1 MKNNLSISLVLSGIL
16 CSCLDAQVMDI
27 GTNFY
32 RDYLDLAQNKGIF
45 KATDAPLEF
54 TQRNGTKFTFD
65 KIPNNNARN
74 NKGNFTALGRNFVV
88 TATHVENGTN
98 AVDYNE
104 KRGVFG
110 NTKYEYLTRYSST
123 STSKVYNTET
133 TYLRT
138 TKFIVEGSV
147 DPIDIPDLEI
157 SPASYND
164 QDIAEIEVRKIENYF
179 KAIKNSGGANG
190 NDIFAYQAGIGLLSL
205 EKPRI
210 DPITGNPTGGYD
222 TIVDKDGT
230 NNQTLGASL
239 NNINII
245 NSVAY
250 KKKISLLG
258 DGNEVNGIYVLPF
271 TNDNFRNKL
280 YIGDSGSGFFVYDT
294 LKNKWV
300 LVGVTSVAN
309 GTQNYASIVTARDF
323 NDYKKEYEN
332 LVSGVNVLGSALVQ
346 NKDNI
351 FSSANGSNI
360 MLNSNLDLGHGG
372 IVVNSGDF
380 TLNSTNGSKIA
391 KFAGF
396 DIAGGASLN
405 LNVVSDTSVHKL
417 GKGSLIVS
425 SSGNKPLRLGEGVVE
440 LRALNAFDKI
450 YLTSGRG
457 LLRLG
462 VNESLNDKIF
472 FGNGGG
478 ALDLNGFDQT
488 FNNISAN
495 SSDAKITNKNPQR
508 ATLAINGESG
518 KDTIFHAN
526 IDKNIELKHSGQGKE
541 LVFDGGFDI
550 DGALS
555 LENAKVT
562 LQGHPKTHAIGDAS
576 VLTPLAKSK
585 IAAAGLSEP
594 VYMDL
599 TRPSTLSQPDWDE
612 RKFSAKDGIKLKS
625 SELTIGKDAKL
636 NGDITAKNSVINLSG
651 ELTHYIDKFDGSNT
665 YDDGLKYR
673 QDVQSG
679 NLLVKDVKFDNKI
692 VMDSDSLLRVGGG
705 ATKLKELVINGKDT
719 PLAKDVLLGDG
730 KFEIENLEV
739 SGAQKLGFEPD
750 SVVKK
755 SLKIKSF
762 GSENEPVLDFKKV
775 LTLGAGM
782 KFDVDFTAALKGG
795 MALDKTYTL
804 VSAQSIINEGAIFN
818 NEQKLGDLFMT
829 YTISD
834 GKIVMK
840 LSDKKGENPA
850 VSSNVVQERVSKFSQ
865 RENKILSMLKG
876 TPEFVQA
883 ISSGDD
889 EALRK
894 LAQKADKDM
903 REISTSSLK
912 MSIKALQNSNE
923 LMNSR
928 LFQVT
933 QLRAKADISQFKLA
947 GLESDIMPSAK
958 MAYEA
963 AEASRERNNFWA
975 NVNGAYFK
983 DKKSDG
989 DLKFYGT
996 NIGYDRGYDEFILG
1010 VSAGVSKAKFS
1021 SNVLKDDAKIYS
1033 FGAYGLFER
1042 GAHEIQSNLNF
1053 AFINSK
1059 RSLDEAQKASA
1070 KGRGILSS
1078 NYYKYKI
1085 SLSKSGEYE
1094 QSIKPLLALELGA
1107 NGIDGFKNDRYDQK
1121 SINDFNVAVAAGVE
1135 YALNSDKN
1143 AFSVQFLVK
1152 QSVYNSEDKSYV
1164 SLNNSNEYVDY
1175 KLDNNKLSYKLTLNS
1190 DTKLSE
1196 NLVLSSQLSGM
1207 LDNDK
1212 NYGIS
1217 GGLKIEYKF

>member
-1 MKNNLSISLVLSGIL
+1 MKNNLSISLVLSSIL

-54 TQRNGTKFTFD
+54 TQRNGTKFTFN

-88 TATHVENGTN
+88 TANHTLLASAATNFNEN
-98 AVDYNE
+98 
-104 KRGVFG
+104 RGWFG
-110 NTKYEYLTRYSST
+110 NTLYEYATNST
-123 STSKVYNTET
+123 QKLYGADT

-138 TKFIVEGSV
+138 SKYIVEGQI
-147 DPIDIPDLEI
+147 DPLDVPNLEI
-157 SPASYND
+157 SSQD
-164 QDIAEIEVRKIENYF
+164 QAKDEANANKIEDRF
-179 KAIKNSGGANG
+179 RDIKNSGGASGEN
-190 NDIFAYQAGIGLLSL
+190 ILAYDAGTGSLAL
-205 EKPRI
+205 EKPKS
-210 DPITGNPTGGYD
+210 DSDGFAEVMSATEFENQN
-222 TIVDKDGT
+222 IV
-230 NNQTLGASL
+230 NNALGASV
-239 NNINII
+239 NEIG
-245 NSVAY
+245 VAY
-250 KKKISLLG
+250 SAVYKSHYSSVSKPGVYLFMTSNRG
-258 DGNEVNGIYVLPF
+258 
-271 TNDNFRNKL
+271 FRNRL
-280 YIGDSGSGFFVYDT
+280 LPGDSGSGFFVYDT
-294 LKNKWV
+294 VAQKWV
-300 LVGVTSVAN
+300 LVGVLTGVEDN
-309 GTQNYASIVTARDF
+309 KNYASIVTARDF

-360 MLNSNLDLGHGG
+360 TLNSNLDLGHGG
-372 IVVNSGDF
+372 IVVNSGDL

-405 LNVVSDTSVHKL
+405 LNVTSDTSVHKL

-450 YLTSGRG
+450 YITSGRG

-462 VNESLNDKIF
+462 VNENLNDKIF

-488 FNNISAN
+488 FDNISAN
-495 SSDAKITNKNPQR
+495 SSDAKITNENSQR

-518 KDTIFHAN
+518 KDTIFHAS
-526 IDKNIELKHSGQGKE
+526 IDKNIELKHSGQGNE

-562 LQGHPKTHAIGDAS
+562 LQGHPKTYAIGDAS

-585 IAAAGLSEP
+585 MAAAGLSEP
-594 VYMDL
+594 AYMDL

-673 QDVQSG
+673 QDIESK

-730 KFEIENLEV
+730 KFEVENLEV

-750 SVVKK
+750 SLIKK
-755 SLKIKSF
+755 SLKIKNF

-804 VSAQSIINEGAIFN
+804 VSAQNIINEGAIFN

-829 YTISD
+829 YAISD

-903 REISTSSLK
+903 KEISTSSLK
-912 MSIKALQNSNE
+912 VSMKALQNSNE

-958 MAYEA
+958 IAYEA

-1085 SLSKSGEYE
+1085 SLSKSDEFE

-1107 NGIDGFKNDRYDQK
+1107 NGIDGFKNDQYDQK

-1135 YALNSDKN
+1135 YALSSDKN

>member
-1 MKNNLSISLVLSGIL
+1 MKSNLKISLILSSIL

-27 GTNFY
+27 WTNFY

-45 KATDAPLEF
+45 KATDTPLEF
-54 TQRNGTKFTFD
+54 TQRNGTKFTFN

-74 NKGNFTALGRNFVV
+74 NKGNFTSLGRNFVV
-88 TATHVENGTN
+88 TANHTLLASAATNFNEN
-98 AVDYNE
+98 
-104 KRGVFG
+104 RGWFG
-110 NTKYEYLTRYSST
+110 NTLYEYATNST
-123 STSKVYNTET
+123 QKLYGADT

-138 TKFIVEGSV
+138 SKYIVEGQI
-147 DPIDIPDLEI
+147 DPLDVPNLEI
-157 SPASYND
+157 SSQD
-164 QDIAEIEVRKIENYF
+164 QTKDEANANKIEDRF
-179 KAIKNSGGANG
+179 RVIKNSGGASGEN
-190 NDIFAYQAGIGLLSL
+190 ILAYEAGTGSLAL
-205 EKPRI
+205 EKPKS
-210 DPITGNPTGGYD
+210 DSDGFAEVMSATEFEHQN
-222 TIVDKDGT
+222 IV
-230 NNQTLGASL
+230 NNALGASV
-239 NNINII
+239 NEIG
-245 NSVAY
+245 VAY
-250 KKKISLLG
+250 SAVYKSHYSSVSKPGVYLFMTSNRG
-258 DGNEVNGIYVLPF
+258 
-271 TNDNFRNKL
+271 FRNRL
-280 YIGDSGSGFFVYDT
+280 LPGDSGSGFFVYDT
-294 LKNKWV
+294 VAQKWV
-300 LVGVTSVAN
+300 LVGVLTGVEDN
-309 GTQNYASIVTARDF
+309 KNYTSIVTARDF

-351 FSSANGSNI
+351 FNSANGSDI
-360 MLNSNLDLGHGG
+360 TLNSNLDLGHGG
-372 IVVNSGDF
+372 IVVNSGDL

-405 LNVVSDTSVHKL
+405 LNVTSYTSVHKL

-450 YLTSGRG
+450 YITSGRG

-462 VNESLNDKIF
+462 VNENLNDKIF

-478 ALDLNGFDQT
+478 ALDINGFNQT

-495 SSDAKITNKNPQR
+495 SSDAKITNENSQR

-518 KDTIFHAN
+518 KDTIFHAS

-585 IAAAGLSEP
+585 MAAAGLSEP
-594 VYMDL
+594 AYMDL

-612 RKFSAKDGIKLKS
+612 RKFIAKDGIKLKS

-673 QDVQSG
+673 QDIESK

-730 KFEIENLEV
+730 KFEVENLEV

-762 GSENEPVLDFKKV
+762 GSENEPALDFKKV

-804 VSAQSIINEGAIFN
+804 VSAQNIINEGAIFN

-829 YTISD
+829 YAISD

-850 VSSNVVQERVSKFSQ
+850 VSPNIVQERVSKFSQ

-903 REISTSSLK
+903 KEISTSSLK
-912 MSIKALQNSNE
+912 VSMKALQNSNE

-958 MAYEA
+958 IAYEA

-983 DKKSDG
+983 DRQSDG

-1021 SNVLKDDAKIYS
+1021 SDILKDDAKIYS

-1059 RSLDEAQKASA
+1059 RSLDEAQKASV

-1085 SLSKSGEYE
+1085 SLSKSGEFE

>member
-1 MKNNLSISLVLSGIL
+1 MKNNLSISLVLSSIL

-88 TATHVENGTN
+88 TANHTLLASAATNFNEN
-98 AVDYNE
+98 
-104 KRGVFG
+104 RGWFG
-110 NTKYEYLTRYSST
+110 NTLYEYATNST
-123 STSKVYNTET
+123 QKLYGADT

-138 TKFIVEGSV
+138 SKYIVEGQI
-147 DPIDIPDLEI
+147 DPLDVPNLDI
-157 SPASYND
+157 SSQD
-164 QDIAEIEVRKIENYF
+164 QTKDEANAKKIEDRF
-179 KAIKNSGGANG
+179 RDIKNSGGASGEN
-190 NDIFAYQAGIGLLSL
+190 ILAYEAGTGSLAL
-205 EKPRI
+205 EKPKS
-210 DPITGNPTGGYD
+210 DSDGFAEVMSTTEFENQN
-222 TIVDKDGT
+222 IV
-230 NNQTLGASL
+230 NNALGASV
-239 NNINII
+239 NEIG
-245 NSVAY
+245 VAY
-250 KKKISLLG
+250 SAVYKSHYSSVSKPGVYLFMTSNRG
-258 DGNEVNGIYVLPF
+258 
-271 TNDNFRNKL
+271 FRNRL
-280 YIGDSGSGFFVYDT
+280 LPGDSGSGFFVYDT
-294 LKNKWV
+294 VAQKWV
-300 LVGVTSVAN
+300 LVGVLTGVEDN
-309 GTQNYASIVTARDF
+309 KNYASIVTARDF

-360 MLNSNLDLGHGG
+360 TLSTNLDLGHGG

-396 DIAGGASLN
+396 DIARGASLN

-462 VNESLNDKIF
+462 VNENLNDKIF

-495 SSDAKITNKNPQR
+495 SSDAKITNENSQR
-508 ATLAINGESG
+508 ATLKINGESG
-518 KDTIFHAN
+518 KDTIFHAS

-555 LENAKVT
+555 LENAKVM

-594 VYMDL
+594 AYMDL
-599 TRPSTLSQPDWDE
+599 ARPSTLSQPDWDE

-673 QDVQSG
+673 QDIESK

-730 KFEIENLEV
+730 KFEVENLEV

-750 SVVKK
+750 SLIKN

-762 GSENEPVLDFKKV
+762 GSENEPILDFKKV

-804 VSAQSIINEGAIFN
+804 VSAQNIINEGAIFN

-829 YTISD
+829 YAISD

-865 RENKILSMLKG
+865 RENKILSMLEG

-903 REISTSSLK
+903 KEISTSSLK
-912 MSIKALQNSNE
+912 VSMKALQNSNE

-928 LFQVT
+928 LFVIT
-933 QLRAKADISQFKLA
+933 RLRAKADISQFKLA
-947 GLESDIMPSAK
+947 GLENDIMPSAK

-983 DKKSDG
+983 DRQSDG
-989 DLKFYGT
+989 NLKFYGT

-1042 GAHEIQSNLNF
+1042 GSHEIQSNLNF

-1085 SLSKSGEYE
+1085 SLSKSGEFE
-1094 QSIKPLLALELGA
+1094 QSIKPLLALEFGA

-1121 SINDFNVAVAAGVE
+1121 SINDFDVAVAAGVE
-1135 YALNSDKN
+1135 YALNSEKN

-1152 QSVYNSEDKSYV
+1152 QSIYNSEDKSYV

-1196 NLVLSSQLSGM
+1196 NVVLSSQLSGM

>member
-1 MKNNLSISLVLSGIL
+1 MKNNLSISLVLSSIL

-27 GTNFY
+27 GINFY

-54 TQRNGTKFTFD
+54 TQRNGTKFTFN

-88 TATHVENGTN
+88 TANHTLLASAATNFNEN
-98 AVDYNE
+98 
-104 KRGVFG
+104 RGWFG
-110 NTKYEYLTRYSST
+110 NTLYEYATNSTQKLYSAD
-123 STSKVYNTET
+123 T

-138 TKFIVEGSV
+138 SKYIVEGQI
-147 DPIDIPDLEI
+147 DPLDVPNLEI
-157 SPASYND
+157 SSQD
-164 QDIAEIEVRKIENYF
+164 QAKDEANAKKIEDRF
-179 KAIKNSGGANG
+179 RDIKNSGGASGEN
-190 NDIFAYQAGIGLLSL
+190 ILAYEAGTGSLAL
-205 EKPRI
+205 EKPKS
-210 DPITGNPTGGYD
+210 DSDGFAEVMSATEFEHQN
-222 TIVDKDGT
+222 IV
-230 NNQTLGASL
+230 NNALGASV
-239 NNINII
+239 NEIG
-245 NSVAY
+245 VAY
-250 KKKISLLG
+250 SAVYKSHYSSVSKPGVYLFMTSNRG
-258 DGNEVNGIYVLPF
+258 
-271 TNDNFRNKL
+271 FRNRL
-280 YIGDSGSGFFVYDT
+280 LPGDSGSGFFVYDT
-294 LKNKWV
+294 VAQKWV
-300 LVGVTSVAN
+300 LVGVLTGVEDN
-309 GTQNYASIVTARDF
+309 KNYASIVTARDF

-360 MLNSNLDLGHGG
+360 TLNSNLDLGHGG

-462 VNESLNDKIF
+462 VNENLNDKIF

-495 SSDAKITNKNPQR
+495 SSDAKITNDNSQR
-508 ATLAINGESG
+508 ATLKINGESG
-518 KDTIFHAN
+518 KDTIFHAS

-585 IAAAGLSEP
+585 ITAAGLSEP
-594 VYMDL
+594 AHMDL

-673 QDVQSG
+673 QDIESK

-730 KFEIENLEV
+730 KFEVENLEA

-750 SVVKK
+750 SLIKK

-762 GSENEPVLDFKKV
+762 GSENKPILDFKKV

-829 YTISD
+829 YAISD

-850 VSSNVVQERVSKFSQ
+850 VSPNVVQERVSKFSQ

-912 MSIKALQNSNE
+912 VGMKALQNSNE

-963 AEASRERNNFWA
+963 AEAIRERNNFWA

-983 DKKSDG
+983 DRQSDG

-1059 RSLDEAQKASA
+1059 RSLDETQKASV

-1085 SLSKSGEYE
+1085 SLSKSGEFE
-1094 QSIKPLLALELGA
+1094 QSIKPLLALELGT

-1121 SINDFNVAVAAGVE
+1121 SINDFNVAVAAGLE

-1152 QSVYNSEDKSYV
+1152 QSVYDSEYKSYV
-1164 SLNNSNEYVDY
+1164 SLNNSSEYVDY

>member
-1 MKNNLSISLVLSGIL
+1 MKNNLSISLVLSSIL

-54 TQRNGTKFTFD
+54 TQRNGTKFTFN

-74 NKGNFTALGRNFVV
+74 NKGNFTSLGRNFVV
-88 TATHVENGTN
+88 TANHTLLASAATNFNEN
-98 AVDYNE
+98 
-104 KRGVFG
+104 RGWFG
-110 NTKYEYLTRYSST
+110 NTLYEYATNST
-123 STSKVYNTET
+123 QKLYGADT

-138 TKFIVEGSV
+138 SKYIVEGQI
-147 DPIDIPDLEI
+147 DPLDVPNLEI
-157 SPASYND
+157 SSQD
-164 QDIAEIEVRKIENYF
+164 QTKDEANANKIEDRF
-179 KAIKNSGGANG
+179 RDIKNSGGASGEN
-190 NDIFAYQAGIGLLSL
+190 ILAYEAGTGSLAL
-205 EKPRI
+205 EKPKS
-210 DPITGNPTGGYD
+210 D
-222 TIVDKDGT
+222 TDGFAEVMSATEFEHQNIV
-230 NNQTLGASL
+230 NNALGASV
-239 NNINII
+239 NEIG
-245 NSVAY
+245 VAY
-250 KKKISLLG
+250 SAVYKSHYSSVSKPGVYLFMTSNRG
-258 DGNEVNGIYVLPF
+258 
-271 TNDNFRNKL
+271 FRNRL
-280 YIGDSGSGFFVYDT
+280 LPGDSGSGFFVYDT
-294 LKNKWV
+294 VAQKWV
-300 LVGVTSVAN
+300 LVGVLTGVEDN
-309 GTQNYASIVTARDF
+309 KNYASIVTARDF

-360 MLNSNLDLGHGG
+360 TLNSNLDLGHGG
-372 IVVNSGDF
+372 IVVNSGDI

-405 LNVVSDTSVHKL
+405 LNVVSDTSVHKV

-462 VNESLNDKIF
+462 VNENLNDKIF

-488 FNNISAN
+488 FDNISAN
-495 SSDAKITNKNPQR
+495 SSDAKITNENSQR
-508 ATLAINGESG
+508 ATLKINGESG

-594 VYMDL
+594 AYMDL
-599 TRPSTLSQPDWDE
+599 ARPSTLSQPDWDE

-673 QDVQSG
+673 QDIESK

-705 ATKLKELVINGKDT
+705 TTKLKELVINGKDT

-730 KFEIENLEV
+730 KFEVENLEV
-739 SGAQKLGFEPD
+739 GGAQKLGFEPD
-750 SVVKK
+750 SLIKK

-804 VSAQSIINEGAIFN
+804 VSAQNIINEGAIFN

-829 YTISD
+829 YAISD

-850 VSSNVVQERVSKFSQ
+850 VSPNVVQERVSKFSQ

-894 LAQKADKDM
+894 LAQKADRDM

-912 MSIKALQNSNE
+912 VSMKALQNSNE

-1085 SLSKSGEYE
+1085 SLSKSGEFE
-1094 QSIKPLLALELGA
+1094 QSIKPLLALEFGA

-1135 YALNSDKN
+1135 YALNSEKN

>member
-1 MKNNLSISLVLSGIL
+1 MKNNLSISLVLSSIL

-88 TATHVENGTN
+88 TANHTLLASAATNFNEN
-98 AVDYNE
+98 
-104 KRGVFG
+104 RGWFG
-110 NTKYEYLTRYSST
+110 NTLYEYATNST
-123 STSKVYNTET
+123 QKLYGADT

-138 TKFIVEGSV
+138 SKYIVEGQI
-147 DPIDIPDLEI
+147 DPLDVPNLEI
-157 SPASYND
+157 SSQD
-164 QDIAEIEVRKIENYF
+164 QAKDEANANKIEGRF
-179 KAIKNSGGANG
+179 RDIKNSGGASGEN
-190 NDIFAYQAGIGLLSL
+190 ILAYEAGTGSLAL
-205 EKPRI
+205 EKPKS
-210 DPITGNPTGGYD
+210 DSDGFAEVMSATEFEHQN
-222 TIVDKDGT
+222 IV
-230 NNQTLGASL
+230 NNALGASV
-239 NNINII
+239 NEIG
-245 NSVAY
+245 VAY
-250 KKKISLLG
+250 SAVYKSHYSSVSKPGVYLFMTSNRG
-258 DGNEVNGIYVLPF
+258 
-271 TNDNFRNKL
+271 FRNRL
-280 YIGDSGSGFFVYDT
+280 LPGDSGSGFFVYDT
-294 LKNKWV
+294 VAQKWV
-300 LVGVTSVAN
+300 LVGVLTGVEDN
-309 GTQNYASIVTARDF
+309 KNYASIVTARDF

-360 MLNSNLDLGHGG
+360 TLNSNLDLGHGG
-372 IVVNSGDF
+372 IVVNSGDL

-396 DIAGGASLN
+396 DIAGGTSLN

-462 VNESLNDKIF
+462 VNENLNDKIF

-495 SSDAKITNKNPQR
+495 SSDAKITNENSQR

-541 LVFDGGFDI
+541 LIFDGGFDI
-550 DGALS
+550 DGSLN

-594 VYMDL
+594 AYMDL

-651 ELTHYIDKFDGSNT
+651 KLTHYIDKFDGSNT

-673 QDVQSG
+673 QDIESK

-705 ATKLKELVINGKDT
+705 ATKLKELVVNGKDT

-730 KFEIENLEV
+730 KFEVENLEV

-750 SVVKK
+750 SLIKK

-804 VSAQSIINEGAIFN
+804 VSAQNIINEGAIFN
-818 NEQKLGDLFMT
+818 NEQKLGDLFMA
-829 YTISD
+829 YTISN

-889 EALRK
+889 EVLRK

-903 REISTSSLK
+903 KEISTSSLK
-912 MSIKALQNSNE
+912 VSMKALQNSNE

-983 DKKSDG
+983 DRQSDG

-1059 RSLDEAQKASA
+1059 RSLDEAQKASV

-1085 SLSKSGEYE
+1085 SLSKSGEFE
-1094 QSIKPLLALELGA
+1094 QSIKPLLALEFGA

-1135 YALNSDKN
+1135 YALNSEKN

-1164 SLNNSNEYVDY
+1164 SLNNSSEYVDY

>member
-1 MKNNLSISLVLSGIL
+1 MKNNLSISLVLSSIL

-54 TQRNGTKFTFD
+54 TQRNGTKFTFN

-74 NKGNFTALGRNFVV
+74 NKGNFTALGRSFVV
-88 TATHVENGTN
+88 TANHTLLASAATNFNEN
-98 AVDYNE
+98 
-104 KRGVFG
+104 RGWFG
-110 NTKYEYLTRYSST
+110 NTLYEYATNST
-123 STSKVYNTET
+123 QKLYGADT

-138 TKFIVEGSV
+138 SKYIVEGQI
-147 DPIDIPDLEI
+147 DPLDVPNLEI
-157 SPASYND
+157 SSQD
-164 QDIAEIEVRKIENYF
+164 QAKDEANAKKIEDRF
-179 KAIKNSGGANG
+179 RDIKNSGGASGEN
-190 NDIFAYQAGIGLLSL
+190 ILAYEAGTGSLAL
-205 EKPRI
+205 EKPKS
-210 DPITGNPTGGYD
+210 DSDGFAEVMSATEFENQN
-222 TIVDKDGT
+222 IV
-230 NNQTLGASL
+230 NNALGASV
-239 NNINII
+239 NEIG
-245 NSVAY
+245 VAY
-250 KKKISLLG
+250 SAVYKSHYSIVSKPGVYLFMTSNRG
-258 DGNEVNGIYVLPF
+258 
-271 TNDNFRNKL
+271 FRNRL
-280 YIGDSGSGFFVYDT
+280 LPGDSGSGFFVYDT
-294 LKNKWV
+294 VAQKWV
-300 LVGVTSVAN
+300 LVGVLTGVEDN
-309 GTQNYASIVTARDF
+309 KNYASIVTARDF

-360 MLNSNLDLGHGG
+360 TLNSNLDLGHGG
-372 IVVNSGDF
+372 IVVNSGDL
-380 TLNSTNGSKIA
+380 TLNSANGSKIA

-405 LNVVSDTSVHKL
+405 LNVTSDTSVHKL

-425 SSGNKPLRLGEGVVE
+425 SSGNEPLRLGEGVVE

-450 YLTSGRG
+450 YITSGRG

-462 VNESLNDKIF
+462 VNENLNDKIF

-478 ALDLNGFDQT
+478 ALDLNGFDQD

-495 SSDAKITNKNPQR
+495 SSDAKITNENSQR
-508 ATLAINGESG
+508 AILKINGESG
-518 KDTIFHAN
+518 KDTIFHAS

-594 VYMDL
+594 AYMDL

-612 RKFSAKDGIKLKS
+612 RKFNAKDGIKLKS

-673 QDVQSG
+673 QDIESK

-705 ATKLKELVINGKDT
+705 TTKLKELVINGKDT

-730 KFEIENLEV
+730 KFEVENLEV

-750 SVVKK
+750 SLIKK

-804 VSAQSIINEGAIFN
+804 VSAQNIINEGAIFN
-818 NEQKLGDLFMT
+818 NEQKFGDLFMT
-829 YTISD
+829 YVISD

-903 REISTSSLK
+903 KEISTSSLK
-912 MSIKALQNSNE
+912 VSIKALQNSNE

-983 DKKSDG
+983 DRQSDG

-1010 VSAGVSKAKFS
+1010 VSAGVSKAKFR

-1042 GAHEIQSNLNF
+1042 GPHEIQSNLNF

-1059 RSLDEAQKASA
+1059 RSLDEAQKASV

-1085 SLSKSGEYE
+1085 SLSKSGEFE

-1107 NGIDGFKNDRYDQK
+1107 NDIDGFKNDRYDQK

-1152 QSVYNSEDKSYV
+1152 QSVHNSENKSYV
-1164 SLNNSNEYVDY
+1164 SLNNSSEYVDY
-1175 KLDNNKLSYKLTLNS
+1175 KLDNNKLSYKFTLNS

>member
-1 MKNNLSISLVLSGIL
+1 MKNNLKISLVLSSIL
-16 CSCLDAQVMDI
+16 CSYLDAQVMDI

-54 TQRNGTKFTFD
+54 TQRNGAKFRFD
-65 KIPNNNARN
+65 KIPNNNTRN

-88 TATHVENGTN
+88 TANHTLLASAATNFNEN
-98 AVDYNE
+98 
-104 KRGVFG
+104 RGWFG
-110 NTKYEYLTRYSST
+110 NTLYEYATNST
-123 STSKVYNTET
+123 QKLYGADT

-138 TKFIVEGSV
+138 SKYIVEGQINPLDV
-147 DPIDIPDLEI
+147 PNLEI
-157 SPASYND
+157 SSQD
-164 QDIAEIEVRKIENYF
+164 QAKDEANAKKIEDRF
-179 KAIKNSGGANG
+179 RDIKNSGGASGEN
-190 NDIFAYQAGIGLLSL
+190 ILAYEAGTGSLAL
-205 EKPRI
+205 EKPKS
-210 DPITGNPTGGYD
+210 D
-222 TIVDKDGT
+222 TDGFAEVMSATEFENQNIV
-230 NNQTLGASL
+230 NNALGASV
-239 NNINII
+239 NEIG
-245 NSVAY
+245 VAY
-250 KKKISLLG
+250 SAVYKSHYSSVSKPGVYLFMTSNRG
-258 DGNEVNGIYVLPF
+258 
-271 TNDNFRNKL
+271 FRNRL
-280 YIGDSGSGFFVYDT
+280 LPGDSGSGFFVYDT
-294 LKNKWV
+294 VAQKWV
-300 LVGVTSVAN
+300 LVGVLTGVEDN
-309 GTQNYASIVTARDF
+309 KNYASIVTERDF

-360 MLNSNLDLGHGG
+360 TLNSNLDLGHGG
-372 IVVNSGDF
+372 IVVNSGDI

-405 LNVVSDTSVHKL
+405 LNVVSDTSVHKI

-462 VNESLNDKIF
+462 VNENLNDKIF

-495 SSDAKITNKNPQR
+495 SSDAKITNENSQR
-508 ATLAINGESG
+508 ATLKINGESG
-518 KDTIFHAN
+518 KDTIFHAS

-541 LVFDGGFDI
+541 LIFDGGFDI

-562 LQGHPKTHAIGDAS
+562 LQGHPKAHAIGDAS
-576 VLTPLAKSK
+576 ILTPLAKSK

-594 VYMDL
+594 AYMDL

-673 QDVQSG
+673 QDIESK

-730 KFEIENLEV
+730 KFEVENLEV

-775 LTLGAGM
+775 LTLGAGI

-804 VSAQSIINEGAIFN
+804 VSAQNIINEGAIFN

-829 YTISD
+829 YAISD

-850 VSSNVVQERVSKFSQ
+850 VSSNVVQEMVSKFSQ

-903 REISTSSLK
+903 KEISTSSLK
-912 MSIKALQNSNE
+912 VSIKALQNSNE

-983 DKKSDG
+983 DKKIDG

-1021 SNVLKDDAKIYS
+1021 SDILKDDAKIYS

-1059 RSLDEAQKASA
+1059 RSLDEAQKASV

-1094 QSIKPLLALELGA
+1094 QSIKPLLALELGT

>member
-1 MKNNLSISLVLSGIL
+1 MKNNLSISLVVSSIL

-54 TQRNGTKFTFD
+54 TQRNGVKFTFN

-74 NKGNFTALGRNFVV
+74 NKGNFTSLGRNFVV
-88 TATHVENGTN
+88 TANHTLLASAATNFNEN
-98 AVDYNE
+98 
-104 KRGVFG
+104 RGWFG
-110 NTKYEYLTRYSST
+110 NTLYEYATNST
-123 STSKVYNTET
+123 QKLYGADT

-138 TKFIVEGSV
+138 SKYIVEGQI
-147 DPIDIPDLEI
+147 DPLDVPNLEI
-157 SPASYND
+157 SSQD
-164 QDIAEIEVRKIENYF
+164 QTKDEANAKKIEDRF
-179 KAIKNSGGANG
+179 RDIKNSGGASGEN
-190 NDIFAYQAGIGLLSL
+190 ILAYEAGTGSLAL
-205 EKPRI
+205 EKPKS
-210 DPITGNPTGGYD
+210 D
-222 TIVDKDGT
+222 TDGFAEVVSATEFENQNIV
-230 NNQTLGASL
+230 NNALGASV
-239 NNINII
+239 NEIG
-245 NSVAY
+245 VAY
-250 KKKISLLG
+250 SAVYKSHYSSVSKPGVYLFMTSNRG
-258 DGNEVNGIYVLPF
+258 
-271 TNDNFRNKL
+271 FRNRL
-280 YIGDSGSGFFVYDT
+280 LPGDSGSGFFVYDT
-294 LKNKWV
+294 VAQKWV
-300 LVGVTSVAN
+300 LVGVLTGVEDN
-309 GTQNYASIVTARDF
+309 KNYASIVTARDF
-323 NDYKKEYEN
+323 NDYKKGYEN
-332 LVSGVNVLGSALVQ
+332 LVGGVNVLGSALVQ

-360 MLNSNLDLGHGG
+360 TLNSNLDLGHGG
-372 IVVNSGDF
+372 IVVNSGDL

-462 VNESLNDKIF
+462 VNENLNDKIF

-488 FNNISAN
+488 FDNISAN
-495 SSDAKITNKNPQR
+495 SSDAKITNENSQR

-518 KDTIFHAN
+518 KDTIFHAS

-594 VYMDL
+594 AYMDL
-599 TRPSTLSQPDWDE
+599 TRPSTLFQPDWDE
-612 RKFSAKDGIKLKS
+612 RKFSAKDGINLKS

-665 YDDGLKYR
+665 YDNGLKYR
-673 QDVQSG
+673 QDIESK

-705 ATKLKELVINGKDT
+705 TTKLKELVINGKDT

-730 KFEIENLEV
+730 KFEVENLEV

-750 SVVKK
+750 SLIKK

-804 VSAQSIINEGAIFN
+804 VSAQNIINEGAIFN
-818 NEQKLGDLFMT
+818 NEQKLGDLFMA
-829 YTISD
+829 YTISN

-865 RENKILSMLKG
+865 RENKILSMLEG

-903 REISTSSLK
+903 KEISTSSLK

-928 LFQVT
+928 IFQVT
-933 QLRAKADISQFKLA
+933 QLRVKADISQFKLA
-947 GLESDIMPSAK
+947 GLESDIMTSAK

-963 AEASRERNNFWA
+963 AEANRERNNFWA

-983 DKKSDG
+983 DRQSDG

-1059 RSLDEAQKASA
+1059 RSLDEAQKASV

-1135 YALNSDKN
+1135 YALSSEKN
-1143 AFSVQFLVK
+1143 AFIVQFLVK

-1164 SLNNSNEYVDY
+1164 SLNNSSEYVDY

-1190 DTKLSE
+1190 DTKLSK

>member
-1 MKNNLSISLVLSGIL
+1 MKNNLSISLVLSSIL

-54 TQRNGTKFTFD
+54 TQRNGTKFTFN

-88 TATHVENGTN
+88 TANHTLLASAATNFNEN
-98 AVDYNE
+98 
-104 KRGVFG
+104 RGWFG
-110 NTKYEYLTRYSST
+110 NTLNEYATNST
-123 STSKVYNTET
+123 QKLYGADT

-138 TKFIVEGSV
+138 SKYIIEGQI
-147 DPIDIPDLEI
+147 DPLDVPNLEI
-157 SPASYND
+157 SSQD
-164 QDIAEIEVRKIENYF
+164 QIKDEANAKKIEDRF
-179 KAIKNSGGANG
+179 RDIKNSGGASGEN
-190 NDIFAYQAGIGLLSL
+190 ILAYEAGTGSLAL
-205 EKPRI
+205 EKPKS
-210 DPITGNPTGGYD
+210 D
-222 TIVDKDGT
+222 TDGFAEVMSATEFENQNIV
-230 NNQTLGASL
+230 NNALGASV
-239 NNINII
+239 NEIG
-245 NSVAY
+245 VAY
-250 KKKISLLG
+250 SAVYKSHYSSVSKPGVYLFMTSNRG
-258 DGNEVNGIYVLPF
+258 
-271 TNDNFRNKL
+271 FRNRL
-280 YIGDSGSGFFVYDT
+280 LPGDSGSGFFVYDT
-294 LKNKWV
+294 VAQKWV
-300 LVGVTSVAN
+300 LVGVLTGVEDN
-309 GTQNYASIVTARDF
+309 KNYASIVTARDF

-360 MLNSNLDLGHGG
+360 TLSTNLDLGHGG

-396 DIAGGASLN
+396 DIARGASLN
-405 LNVVSDTSVHKL
+405 LNVTSDTSVHKL

-425 SSGNKPLRLGEGVVE
+425 SSGNKPLRLGDGVVE

-462 VNESLNDKIF
+462 VNENLNDKIF

-488 FNNISAN
+488 FDNISAN
-495 SSDAKITNKNPQR
+495 SSDAKITNANSQR
-508 ATLAINGESG
+508 ATLTINGESA
-518 KDTIFHAN
+518 KDTIFHASIN
-526 IDKNIELKHSGQGKE
+526 KNIELRHSGQGKE

-562 LQGHPKTHAIGDAS
+562 LQGHPKAHAIGDAS

-585 IAAAGLSEP
+585 IATAGLSEP
-594 VYMDL
+594 AYMDL
-599 TRPSTLSQPDWDE
+599 ARPSTLSQPDWDE

-673 QDVQSG
+673 QDIESK

-730 KFEIENLEV
+730 KFEVENLEV

-750 SVVKK
+750 SLIKN

-762 GSENEPVLDFKKV
+762 GSENEPILDFKKV

-804 VSAQSIINEGAIFN
+804 VSAQNIINEGAIFN

-829 YTISD
+829 YAISD

-850 VSSNVVQERVSKFSQ
+850 VSPNVVQERISKFSQ

-903 REISTSSLK
+903 KEISTSSLK
-912 MSIKALQNSNE
+912 VSIKALQNSNE

-963 AEASRERNNFWA
+963 AEASRERNNVWA

-983 DKKSDG
+983 DRQSDG

-996 NIGYDRGYDEFILG
+996 NVGYDRGYDEFILG

-1021 SNVLKDDAKIYS
+1021 SDILKDDAKIYS

-1059 RSLDEAQKASA
+1059 RSLDDAQKASV

-1085 SLSKSGEYE
+1085 SLSKSGEFE

-1121 SINDFNVAVAAGVE
+1121 SINDFDVAVAAGVE
-1135 YALNSDKN
+1135 YALNSEKN

-1152 QSVYNSEDKSYV
+1152 QSIYNSEDKSYV

-1196 NLVLSSQLSGM
+1196 NVVLSSQLSGM

>member
-1 MKNNLSISLVLSGIL
+1 MKNNLSISLVLSSIL

-45 KATDAPLEF
+45 KAADAPLEF
-54 TQRNGTKFTFD
+54 TQRNGTKFTFN

-74 NKGNFTALGRNFVV
+74 NKGNFTSLGRNFVV
-88 TATHVENGTN
+88 TANHTLLASAATNFNEN
-98 AVDYNE
+98 
-104 KRGVFG
+104 RGWFG
-110 NTKYEYLTRYSST
+110 NTLYEYATNST
-123 STSKVYNTET
+123 QKLYGADT

-138 TKFIVEGSV
+138 SKYIVEGQI
-147 DPIDIPDLEI
+147 DPLDVPNLEI
-157 SPASYND
+157 SSQD
-164 QDIAEIEVRKIENYF
+164 QTKDEANAKKIEDRF
-179 KAIKNSGGANG
+179 RDIKNSGGASGEN
-190 NDIFAYQAGIGLLSL
+190 ILAYEAGTGSLAL
-205 EKPRI
+205 EKPKS
-210 DPITGNPTGGYD
+210 DSDGFAEVMSATEFENQN
-222 TIVDKDGT
+222 IV
-230 NNQTLGASL
+230 NNALGASV
-239 NNINII
+239 NEIG
-245 NSVAY
+245 VAY
-250 KKKISLLG
+250 SAVYKSHYSSVSKPGVYLFMTSNRG
-258 DGNEVNGIYVLPF
+258 
-271 TNDNFRNKL
+271 FRNRL
-280 YIGDSGSGFFVYDT
+280 LPGDSGSGFFVYDT
-294 LKNKWV
+294 VAQKWV
-300 LVGVTSVAN
+300 LVGVLTGVEDN
-309 GTQNYASIVTARDF
+309 KNYASIVTARDF

-360 MLNSNLDLGHGG
+360 TLNSNLDLGHGG
-372 IVVNSGDF
+372 IVVNSGDL

-396 DIAGGASLN
+396 DIARGASLN

-457 LLRLG
+457 LLKLG

-488 FNNISAN
+488 FDNISAN
-495 SSDAKITNKNPQR
+495 SSDAKITNENPQR

-518 KDTIFHAN
+518 EDTIFHAS

-562 LQGHPKTHAIGDAS
+562 LQGHPKMHAIGDAS

-594 VYMDL
+594 AYMDL

-673 QDVQSG
+673 QDIESK

-705 ATKLKELVINGKDT
+705 ATKLKELVINGKGT

-730 KFEIENLEV
+730 KFEVENLEV

-750 SVVKK
+750 SLIKK

-804 VSAQSIINEGAIFN
+804 VSAQNIINEGAIFN
-818 NEQKLGDLFMT
+818 NEQKLGDLFMA
-829 YTISD
+829 YAISN

-903 REISTSSLK
+903 KEISTSSLK
-912 MSIKALQNSNE
+912 MSIKVLQNSNE

-983 DKKSDG
+983 DRQSDG

-1059 RSLDEAQKASA
+1059 RSLDEAQKASV

>member
-1 MKNNLSISLVLSGIL
+1 MKNNLSISLVLSSIL
-16 CSCLDAQVMDI
+16 YSCLDAQVMDI

-54 TQRNGTKFTFD
+54 TQRNGTKFTFN

-74 NKGNFTALGRNFVV
+74 NKGNFTSLGRNFVV
-88 TATHVENGTN
+88 TANHTLLASAATNFNEN
-98 AVDYNE
+98 
-104 KRGVFG
+104 RGWFG
-110 NTKYEYLTRYSST
+110 NTLYEYATNST
-123 STSKVYNTET
+123 QKLYGADT

-138 TKFIVEGSV
+138 SKYIVEGQI
-147 DPIDIPDLEI
+147 DPLDVPNLEI
-157 SPASYND
+157 SSQD
-164 QDIAEIEVRKIENYF
+164 QTKDEANAKKIEDRF
-179 KAIKNSGGANG
+179 RDIKNSGGASGEN
-190 NDIFAYQAGIGLLSL
+190 ILAYEAGTGSLAL
-205 EKPRI
+205 EKPKS
-210 DPITGNPTGGYD
+210 DSDGFAEVMSATEFENQN
-222 TIVDKDGT
+222 IV
-230 NNQTLGASL
+230 NNALGASV
-239 NNINII
+239 NEIG
-245 NSVAY
+245 VAY
-250 KKKISLLG
+250 SAVYKSHYSSVSKPGVYLFMTSNRG
-258 DGNEVNGIYVLPF
+258 
-271 TNDNFRNKL
+271 FRNRL
-280 YIGDSGSGFFVYDT
+280 LPGDSGSGFFVYDT
-294 LKNKWV
+294 VAQKWV
-300 LVGVTSVAN
+300 LVGVLTGVEDN
-309 GTQNYASIVTARDF
+309 KNYASIVTARDF

-360 MLNSNLDLGHGG
+360 TLNSNLDLGHGG
-372 IVVNSGDF
+372 IVVNSGDL

-462 VNESLNDKIF
+462 VNENLNDKIF

-488 FNNISAN
+488 FDNISAN
-495 SSDAKITNKNPQR
+495 SSDAKITNENSQR

-518 KDTIFHAN
+518 KDTIFHAS
-526 IDKNIELKHSGQGKE
+526 IDKNIELKHSGQGNE

-585 IAAAGLSEP
+585 MAAAGLSEP
-594 VYMDL
+594 AYMDL

-673 QDVQSG
+673 QDIESK

-730 KFEIENLEV
+730 KFEVENLEV

-750 SVVKK
+750 SLIKK

-782 KFDVDFTAALKGG
+782 KFDVDFTAVLKGG
-795 MALDKTYTL
+795 MVLDKTYTL
-804 VSAQSIINEGAIFN
+804 VSAQNIINEGAIFN

-829 YTISD
+829 YAISD

-850 VSSNVVQERVSKFSQ
+850 VSSNVVQESVSKFSQ

-889 EALRK
+889 EVLRK

-903 REISTSSLK
+903 KEISTSSLK

-958 MAYEA
+958 IAYEA

-983 DKKSDG
+983 DRQSDG

-1021 SNVLKDDAKIYS
+1021 SDILKDDAKIYS
-1033 FGAYGLFER
+1033 FGVYGLFER

-1059 RSLDEAQKASA
+1059 RSLDEAQKASV
-1070 KGRGILSS
+1070 KGRGILSG

-1085 SLSKSGEYE
+1085 SLSKSGEFE

-1121 SINDFNVAVAAGVE
+1121 SVNDFNVAVAAGVE
-1135 YALNSDKN
+1135 YALNSEKN

-1190 DTKLSE
+1190 ETKLSE

>member
-1 MKNNLSISLVLSGIL
+1 MKNNLSISLVLSSVL

-54 TQRNGTKFTFD
+54 TQRNGTKFTFN

-74 NKGNFTALGRNFVV
+74 NKGNFTSLGRNFVV
-88 TATHVENGTN
+88 TANHTLLASAATNFNEN
-98 AVDYNE
+98 
-104 KRGVFG
+104 RGWFG
-110 NTKYEYLTRYSST
+110 NTLYEYATNST
-123 STSKVYNTET
+123 QKLYGADT

-138 TKFIVEGSV
+138 SKYIVEGQI
-147 DPIDIPDLEI
+147 DPLDVPNLEI
-157 SPASYND
+157 SSQD
-164 QDIAEIEVRKIENYF
+164 QAKDEANANKIEDRF
-179 KAIKNSGGANG
+179 RDIKNSGGASGEN
-190 NDIFAYQAGIGLLSL
+190 ILAYEAGTGSLAL
-205 EKPRI
+205 EKPKS
-210 DPITGNPTGGYD
+210 DSDGFAEVMSATEFENQN
-222 TIVDKDGT
+222 IV
-230 NNQTLGASL
+230 NNALSASV
-239 NNINII
+239 NEIG
-245 NSVAY
+245 VAY
-250 KKKISLLG
+250 SAVYKSHYSSVSKP
-258 DGNEVNGIYVLPF
+258 GIYLF
-271 TNDNFRNKL
+271 MTSNRGFRNRL
-280 YIGDSGSGFFVYDT
+280 LPGDSGSGFFVYDT
-294 LKNKWV
+294 VAQKWV
-300 LVGVTSVAN
+300 LVGVLTGVEDN
-309 GTQNYASIVTARDF
+309 KNYASIVTARDF
-323 NDYKKEYEN
+323 NDYKQEYEN

-351 FSSANGSNI
+351 FSSVNGSNI
-360 MLNSNLDLGHGG
+360 TLSTNLDLGHGG

-396 DIAGGASLN
+396 DIARGASLN

-462 VNESLNDKIF
+462 VNENLNDKIF

-488 FNNISAN
+488 FDNISAN
-495 SSDAKITNKNPQR
+495 SSDAKITNENSQR
-508 ATLAINGESG
+508 AILKINGESG
-518 KDTIFHAN
+518 KDTIFHAS

-541 LVFDGGFDI
+541 LIFDGGFDI

-594 VYMDL
+594 AYMDL

-625 SELTIGKDAKL
+625 SELTIGKDAML

-673 QDVQSG
+673 QDIESK

-705 ATKLKELVINGKDT
+705 ITKLKELVINGKDT

-730 KFEIENLEV
+730 KFEVENLEV

-804 VSAQSIINEGAIFN
+804 VSAQNIINEGAIFN

-829 YTISD
+829 YAISD

-850 VSSNVVQERVSKFSQ
+850 VSPNVVQERISKFSQ

-903 REISTSSLK
+903 KEISTSSLK
-912 MSIKALQNSNE
+912 VSIKALQNSNE

-963 AEASRERNNFWA
+963 AEASRERNNVWA

-983 DKKSDG
+983 DRQSDG

-996 NIGYDRGYDEFILG
+996 NVGYDRGYDEFILG

-1021 SNVLKDDAKIYS
+1021 SDILKDDAKIYS

-1059 RSLDEAQKASA
+1059 RSLDDAQKASV

-1085 SLSKSGEYE
+1085 SLSKSGEFE

-1107 NGIDGFKNDRYDQK
+1107 NGIDGFKNDQYDQK

-1164 SLNNSNEYVDY
+1164 SLNNSSEYVDY

-1207 LDNDK
+1207 LDKDK

>member
-1 MKNNLSISLVLSGIL
+1 MKNNLSISLVLSSIL

-54 TQRNGTKFTFD
+54 AQRNGTKFTFN

-74 NKGNFTALGRNFVV
+74 NKGNFTSLGRNFVV
-88 TATHVENGTN
+88 TANHTLLASAATNFNEN
-98 AVDYNE
+98 
-104 KRGVFG
+104 RGWFG
-110 NTKYEYLTRYSST
+110 NTLYEYATNST
-123 STSKVYNTET
+123 QKLYGADTI
-133 TYLRT
+133 YLRT
-138 TKFIVEGSV
+138 SKYIVEGQI
-147 DPIDIPDLEI
+147 DPLDVPNLEI
-157 SPASYND
+157 SSQD
-164 QDIAEIEVRKIENYF
+164 QTKDEANAKKIEDRF
-179 KAIKNSGGANG
+179 RDIKNSGGASGEN
-190 NDIFAYQAGIGLLSL
+190 ILAYEAGTGSLAL
-205 EKPRI
+205 EKPKS
-210 DPITGNPTGGYD
+210 DSDGFAEVMSATEFENQN
-222 TIVDKDGT
+222 IV
-230 NNQTLGASL
+230 NNALGASV
-239 NNINII
+239 NEIG
-245 NSVAY
+245 VAY
-250 KKKISLLG
+250 SAVYKSHYSSVSKPGVYLFMTSNRG
-258 DGNEVNGIYVLPF
+258 
-271 TNDNFRNKL
+271 FRNRL
-280 YIGDSGSGFFVYDT
+280 LPGDSGSGFFVYDT
-294 LKNKWV
+294 VAQKWV
-300 LVGVTSVAN
+300 LVGVLTGVEDN
-309 GTQNYASIVTARDF
+309 KNYASIVTARDF

-360 MLNSNLDLGHGG
+360 TLNSNLDLGHGG
-372 IVVNSGDF
+372 IVVNSGDL

-396 DIAGGASLN
+396 DIARGASLN

-462 VNESLNDKIF
+462 VNENLNDKIF

-488 FNNISAN
+488 FDNISAN
-495 SSDAKITNKNPQR
+495 SSDAKITNENPQR

-518 KDTIFHAN
+518 KDTIFHAS

-562 LQGHPKTHAIGDAS
+562 LQGHPKMHAIGDAS

-594 VYMDL
+594 AYMDL

-673 QDVQSG
+673 QDIESK

-705 ATKLKELVINGKDT
+705 ATKLKELVINGKGT

-730 KFEIENLEV
+730 KFEVENLEV

-750 SVVKK
+750 SLIKK

-804 VSAQSIINEGAIFN
+804 VSAQNIINEGAIFN

-829 YTISD
+829 YAISD

-903 REISTSSLK
+903 KEISTSSLK
-912 MSIKALQNSNE
+912 MSIKVLQNSNE

-933 QLRAKADISQFKLA
+933 QLRAKADISQFKLS

-983 DKKSDG
+983 DRQSDG

-1059 RSLDEAQKASA
+1059 RSLDEAQKASV

>member
-1 MKNNLSISLVLSGIL
+1 MKNNLSISLVLSSIL

-88 TATHVENGTN
+88 TANHTLLASAATNFNEN
-98 AVDYNE
+98 
-104 KRGVFG
+104 RGWFG
-110 NTKYEYLTRYSST
+110 NTLYEYATNST
-123 STSKVYNTET
+123 QKLYGADT

-138 TKFIVEGSV
+138 SKYIVEGQI
-147 DPIDIPDLEI
+147 DPLDVPNLEI
-157 SPASYND
+157 SSQD
-164 QDIAEIEVRKIENYF
+164 QTKDEANTKKIEDRF
-179 KAIKNSGGANG
+179 REIKNSGGASGEN
-190 NDIFAYQAGIGLLSL
+190 ILAYEAGTGSLAL
-205 EKPRI
+205 EKPKS
-210 DPITGNPTGGYD
+210 D
-222 TIVDKDGT
+222 TDGFAEVMSATEFEHQNIV
-230 NNQTLGASL
+230 NNALGASV
-239 NNINII
+239 NEIG
-245 NSVAY
+245 VAY
-250 KKKISLLG
+250 SAVYKSHYSSVSKPGVYLFMTSNRG
-258 DGNEVNGIYVLPF
+258 
-271 TNDNFRNKL
+271 FRNRL
-280 YIGDSGSGFFVYDT
+280 LPGDSGSGFFVYDT
-294 LKNKWV
+294 VAQKWV
-300 LVGVTSVAN
+300 LVGVLTGVEDN
-309 GTQNYASIVTARDF
+309 KNYASIVTARDF
-323 NDYKKEYEN
+323 NDYKKGYEN
-332 LVSGVNVLGSALVQ
+332 LVSGVNVLGSALVK

-360 MLNSNLDLGHGG
+360 TLSTNLDLGHGG

-405 LNVVSDTSVHKL
+405 LNVTSDTSVHKV

-425 SSGNKPLRLGEGVVE
+425 SSGNKPLRLGDGVVE

-462 VNESLNDKIF
+462 VNENLNDKIF

-488 FNNISAN
+488 FDNISAN
-495 SSDAKITNKNPQR
+495 SSDAKITNANLQR
-508 ATLAINGESG
+508 ATLTINGESG
-518 KDTIFHAN
+518 KDTIFHAS
-526 IDKNIELKHSGQGKE
+526 IDKNIELRHSGQGKE

-562 LQGHPKTHAIGDAS
+562 LQGHPKTHAVGDAS

-594 VYMDL
+594 DYMDL

-673 QDVQSG
+673 QDIESK

-705 ATKLKELVINGKDT
+705 ATRLKELVVNGKDT

-730 KFEIENLEV
+730 KFEVENLEV

-755 SLKIKSF
+755 SLKIKNF

-829 YTISD
+829 YAISD

-850 VSSNVVQERVSKFSQ
+850 VSPNIVQERVSKFSQ

-903 REISTSSLK
+903 KEISISSLK

-983 DKKSDG
+983 DKISDG

-1021 SNVLKDDAKIYS
+1021 SDILKDDAKIYS

-1042 GAHEIQSNLNF
+1042 GPHEIQSNLNF

-1059 RSLDEAQKASA
+1059 RSLDEAQKASV

-1085 SLSKSGEYE
+1085 SLSKSGEFE

-1121 SINDFNVAVAAGVE
+1121 SINDFNVAVVAGVE
-1135 YALNSDKN
+1135 YALNSEKN

-1164 SLNNSNEYVDY
+1164 SLNNSSEYVDC

>member
-1 MKNNLSISLVLSGIL
+1 MKNNLSISLVVSSILS
-16 CSCLDAQVMDI
+16 SCLDAQVMDI

-54 TQRNGTKFTFD
+54 TQRNGAKFTFN

-74 NKGNFTALGRNFVV
+74 NKGNFTSIGRNFVV
-88 TATHVENGTN
+88 TANHTLLASAATNFNEN
-98 AVDYNE
+98 
-104 KRGVFG
+104 RGWFG
-110 NTKYEYLTRYSST
+110 NTLYEYATNST
-123 STSKVYNTET
+123 QKLYGADT

-138 TKFIVEGSV
+138 SKYIVEGQI
-147 DPIDIPDLEI
+147 DPLDVPNLEI
-157 SPASYND
+157 SSQD
-164 QDIAEIEVRKIENYF
+164 QAKDEANAKKIEDRF
-179 KAIKNSGGANG
+179 RDIKNSGGASGEN
-190 NDIFAYQAGIGLLSL
+190 ILAYEAGTGSLAL
-205 EKPRI
+205 EKPKS
-210 DPITGNPTGGYD
+210 D
-222 TIVDKDGT
+222 TDGFAEVMSATEFENQNIV
-230 NNQTLGASL
+230 NNALGASV
-239 NNINII
+239 NEIG
-245 NSVAY
+245 VAY
-250 KKKISLLG
+250 SAVYKSHYSSVSKPGVYLFMTSNRG
-258 DGNEVNGIYVLPF
+258 
-271 TNDNFRNKL
+271 FRNRL
-280 YIGDSGSGFFVYDT
+280 LPGDSGSGFFVYDT
-294 LKNKWV
+294 VAQKWV
-300 LVGVTSVAN
+300 LVGVLTGVEDN
-309 GTQNYASIVTARDF
+309 KNYASIVTARDF

-332 LVSGVNVLGSALVQ
+332 LVSGVNVLGSALVK

-360 MLNSNLDLGHGG
+360 TLSTNLDLGHGG

-396 DIAGGASLN
+396 DIARGASLN
-405 LNVVSDTSVHKL
+405 LNVTSDTSVHKV

-450 YLTSGRG
+450 YITSGRG

-462 VNESLNDKIF
+462 VNENLNDKIF

-488 FNNISAN
+488 FDNISAN
-495 SSDAKITNKNPQR
+495 SSDAKITNANSQR
-508 ATLAINGESG
+508 ATLTINGESG
-518 KDTIFHAN
+518 KDTIFHAS
-526 IDKNIELKHSGQGKE
+526 IDKNIELRHSGQGKE

-550 DGALS
+550 DGVLS

-594 VYMDL
+594 AYMDL
-599 TRPSTLSQPDWDE
+599 ARPSTLSQPDWDE

-673 QDVQSG
+673 QDIESG

-730 KFEIENLEV
+730 KFEVENLEV

-750 SVVKK
+750 SLIKK
-755 SLKIKSF
+755 SLNIKSF
-762 GSENEPVLDFKKV
+762 DSENEPVLDFKKV

-782 KFDVDFTAALKGG
+782 KFDVDFTTALKGG

-804 VSAQSIINEGAIFN
+804 VSAQNIINEGAIFN

-829 YTISD
+829 YAISD

-850 VSSNVVQERVSKFSQ
+850 ISSNVVQERVSKFSQ

-889 EALRK
+889 EALKK

-903 REISTSSLK
+903 KEISTSSLK

-947 GLESDIMPSAK
+947 GLESDIIPSAK

-983 DKKSDG
+983 DKISDG

-1021 SNVLKDDAKIYS
+1021 SDILKDDAKIYS

-1059 RSLDEAQKASA
+1059 RSLDEVQKASV

-1190 DTKLSE
+1190 ETKLSE

>member
-1 MKNNLSISLVLSGIL
+1 MKNNLSISLVVSSIL
-16 CSCLDAQVMDI
+16 CSCLDAQVMDV

-54 TQRNGTKFTFD
+54 TQRNGTKFTFN

-88 TATHVENGTN
+88 TANHTLLASAATNFNEN
-98 AVDYNE
+98 
-104 KRGVFG
+104 RGWFG
-110 NTKYEYLTRYSST
+110 NTLYEYATNST
-123 STSKVYNTET
+123 QKLYGADT

-138 TKFIVEGSV
+138 SKYIVEGQI
-147 DPIDIPDLEI
+147 DPLDVPNLEI
-157 SPASYND
+157 SSQD
-164 QDIAEIEVRKIENYF
+164 QAKDEANVKKIEDRF
-179 KAIKNSGGANG
+179 RDIKNSGGASGDNILAYEAG
-190 NDIFAYQAGIGLLSL
+190 TGSLALERPKSDSDGFAEVMSATEFEHQ
-205 EKPRI
+205 
-210 DPITGNPTGGYD
+210 N
-222 TIVDKDGT
+222 IV
-230 NNQTLGASL
+230 NNALGASV
-239 NNINII
+239 NEIG
-245 NSVAY
+245 VAY
-250 KKKISLLG
+250 SAVYKSHYSSVSKPGVYLFMTSNRG
-258 DGNEVNGIYVLPF
+258 
-271 TNDNFRNKL
+271 FRNRL
-280 YIGDSGSGFFVYDT
+280 LPGDSGSGFFVYDT
-294 LKNKWV
+294 VAQKWV
-300 LVGVTSVAN
+300 LVGVLTGVEDN
-309 GTQNYASIVTARDF
+309 KNYASIVTARDF

-360 MLNSNLDLGHGG
+360 TLNSNLDLGHGG
-372 IVVNSGDF
+372 IVVNSGDL

-396 DIAGGASLN
+396 DIARGASLN
-405 LNVVSDTSVHKL
+405 LNVTSDTSVHKI

-462 VNESLNDKIF
+462 VNENLNDKIF

-488 FNNISAN
+488 FDNISAN
-495 SSDAKITNKNPQR
+495 SSDAKITNEDSQR
-508 ATLAINGESG
+508 ATLKINGESG
-518 KDTIFHAN
+518 KDTIFHAS

-594 VYMDL
+594 AYMDL
-599 TRPSTLSQPDWDE
+599 ARPSTLSQPDWDE

-636 NGDITAKNSVINLSG
+636 DGDITAKNSVINLSG

-673 QDVQSG
+673 QDIESK

-692 VMDSDSLLRVGGG
+692 VIDSDSLLKVGGG
-705 ATKLKELVINGKDT
+705 TTKLKELVINGKDT

-829 YTISD
+829 YAING
-834 GKIVMK
+834 GKIEMK

-850 VSSNVVQERVSKFSQ
+850 VSPNVVQEMASKFSQ

-894 LAQKADKDM
+894 LAQKADKEM
-903 REISTSSLK
+903 KEISTSALK
-912 MSIKALQNSNE
+912 VSIKALQNSNE

-983 DKKSDG
+983 DRQSDG

-1059 RSLDEAQKASA
+1059 RSLDEAQKASV

-1085 SLSKSGEYE
+1085 SLSKSGEFE

>member
-1 MKNNLSISLVLSGIL
+1 
-16 CSCLDAQVMDI
+16 MDI

-54 TQRNGTKFTFD
+54 TQRNGTKFRFD

-74 NKGNFTALGRNFVV
+74 NKGNFTSLGRNFVV
-88 TATHVENGTN
+88 TANHTLLASAATNFNEN
-98 AVDYNE
+98 
-104 KRGVFG
+104 RGWFG
-110 NTKYEYLTRYSST
+110 NTLYEYATNST
-123 STSKVYNTET
+123 QKLYGADT

-138 TKFIVEGSV
+138 SKYIVEGQI
-147 DPIDIPDLEI
+147 DPLDVPNLEI
-157 SPASYND
+157 SSQD
-164 QDIAEIEVRKIENYF
+164 QAKNEANAKKIEDRF
-179 KAIKNSGGANG
+179 RDIKNSGGASGEN
-190 NDIFAYQAGIGLLSL
+190 ILAYEAGTGSLAL
-205 EKPRI
+205 EKPKS
-210 DPITGNPTGGYD
+210 DSDGFAEVMSATEFEHQN
-222 TIVDKDGT
+222 IV
-230 NNQTLGASL
+230 NNALGASV
-239 NNINII
+239 NEIG
-245 NSVAY
+245 VAY
-250 KKKISLLG
+250 SAVYKSHYSSVSKPGVYLFMTSNRG
-258 DGNEVNGIYVLPF
+258 
-271 TNDNFRNKL
+271 FRNRL
-280 YIGDSGSGFFVYDT
+280 LPGDSGSSFFVYDT
-294 LKNKWV
+294 VAQKWV
-300 LVGVTSVAN
+300 LVGVLTGVEDN
-309 GTQNYASIVTARDF
+309 KNYASIVTARDF

-351 FSSANGSNI
+351 FSSVNGSNI
-360 MLNSNLDLGHGG
+360 TLNSNLDLGHGG
-372 IVVNSGDF
+372 IVVNSGDL

-462 VNESLNDKIF
+462 VNENLNDKIF

-495 SSDAKITNKNPQR
+495 SSDAKITNENSQR
-508 ATLAINGESG
+508 ATLKINGESG
-518 KDTIFHAN
+518 KDTIFHAS

-562 LQGHPKTHAIGDAS
+562 LQGHPKTHAVGDAS

-594 VYMDL
+594 AYMDP

-673 QDVQSG
+673 QDIESR

-730 KFEIENLEV
+730 KFEVENLEV

-750 SVVKK
+750 SLIKK

-829 YTISD
+829 YAISD

-840 LSDKKGENPA
+840 LSDKKGENPV

-876 TPEFVQA
+876 TPEFMQA

-903 REISTSSLK
+903 KEISTSSLK
-912 MSIKALQNSNE
+912 VSIKALQNSNE

-963 AEASRERNNFWA
+963 AEASREINNFWA

-1010 VSAGVSKAKFS
+1010 VSAGTSKAKFS
-1021 SNVLKDDAKIYS
+1021 SNILKDDAKIYS

-1059 RSLDEAQKASA
+1059 RSLDEVQKASV

-1085 SLSKSGEYE
+1085 SLSKSGEFE

-1121 SINDFNVAVAAGVE
+1121 SVNDFNVAVAAGVE

-1164 SLNNSNEYVDY
+1164 SLNNSSEYVDY

>member
-1 MKNNLSISLVLSGIL
+1 MKNNLSISLVVSSIL

-32 RDYLDLAQNKGIF
+32 RDYLDLAQSKGIF

-54 TQRNGTKFTFD
+54 TQRNGAKFTFN

-74 NKGNFTALGRNFVV
+74 NKGNFTSLGRNFVV
-88 TATHVENGTN
+88 TANHTLLASAATNFNEN
-98 AVDYNE
+98 
-104 KRGVFG
+104 RGWFG
-110 NTKYEYLTRYSST
+110 NTLYEYATNST
-123 STSKVYNTET
+123 QKLYGADT

-138 TKFIVEGSV
+138 SKYIVEGQI
-147 DPIDIPDLEI
+147 DPLDVPNLEI
-157 SPASYND
+157 SSQD
-164 QDIAEIEVRKIENYF
+164 QAKDEANAKKIEDRF
-179 KAIKNSGGANG
+179 RDIKNSGGASGEN
-190 NDIFAYQAGIGLLSL
+190 ILAYEAGTGSLAL
-205 EKPRI
+205 EKPKS
-210 DPITGNPTGGYD
+210 D
-222 TIVDKDGT
+222 TDGFAEVMSATEFENQNIV
-230 NNQTLGASL
+230 NNALGASV
-239 NNINII
+239 NEIG
-245 NSVAY
+245 VAY
-250 KKKISLLG
+250 SAVYKTHYSSVSKPGVYLFMTSNRG
-258 DGNEVNGIYVLPF
+258 
-271 TNDNFRNKL
+271 FRNRL
-280 YIGDSGSGFFVYDT
+280 LPGDSGSGFFVYDT
-294 LKNKWV
+294 VAQKWV
-300 LVGVTSVAN
+300 LVGVLTGVEDN
-309 GTQNYASIVTARDF
+309 KNYASIVTARDF

-332 LVSGVNVLGSALVQ
+332 LVSGVNVLGSALVK

-360 MLNSNLDLGHGG
+360 TLSTNLDLGHGG

-396 DIAGGASLN
+396 DIARGASLN
-405 LNVVSDTSVHKL
+405 LNVTSDTSVHKV

-425 SSGNKPLRLGEGVVE
+425 SSGNKPLRLGDGVVE
-440 LRALNAFDKI
+440 LRALSAFDKI

-462 VNESLNDKIF
+462 VNENLNDKIF

-488 FNNISAN
+488 FDNISAN
-495 SSDAKITNKNPQR
+495 SSDAKITNANSQR
-508 ATLAINGESG
+508 ATLTINGESG
-518 KDTIFHAN
+518 KDTIFHAS
-526 IDKNIELKHSGQGKE
+526 IDKNIELRHSGQGKE
-541 LVFDGGFDI
+541 LIFDGGFDI

-555 LENAKVT
+555 LEDAKVT

-585 IAAAGLSEP
+585 IAAAGLNEP
-594 VYMDL
+594 AYMDL

-612 RKFSAKDGIKLKS
+612 RKFSAKDGVKLKS
-625 SELTIGKDAKL
+625 TELTIGKDAKL
-636 NGDITAKNSVINLSG
+636 NGNITAKNSVINLSG

-673 QDVQSG
+673 QDIESK
-679 NLLVKDVKFDNKI
+679 NLLVKYVKFDNKI
-692 VMDSDSLLRVGGG
+692 VMDSDSLLKVGGG
-705 ATKLKELVINGKDT
+705 TTKLKELVINGKDT

-730 KFEIENLEV
+730 KFEVENLEV

-750 SVVKK
+750 SFIKK

-829 YTISD
+829 YAING
-834 GKIVMK
+834 GKIEMK

-850 VSSNVVQERVSKFSQ
+850 VSPNIVQERVSKFSQ

-903 REISTSSLK
+903 KEISTSSLK

-947 GLESDIMPSAK
+947 GLESDIMSSAK

-983 DKKSDG
+983 DKISDG

-1059 RSLDEAQKASA
+1059 RSLDEVQKASV

-1085 SLSKSGEYE
+1085 SLSKSGEFE

-1121 SINDFNVAVAAGVE
+1121 SINDFNVAVATGVE

-1190 DTKLSE
+1190 ETKLSE

>member
-1 MKNNLSISLVLSGIL
+1 MKNNLSISLVLSSIL

-54 TQRNGTKFTFD
+54 AQRNGTKFTFN

-74 NKGNFTALGRNFVV
+74 NKGNFTSLGRNFVV
-88 TATHVENGTN
+88 TANHTLLASAATNFNEN
-98 AVDYNE
+98 
-104 KRGVFG
+104 RGWFG
-110 NTKYEYLTRYSST
+110 NTLYEYATNST
-123 STSKVYNTET
+123 QKLYGADT

-138 TKFIVEGSV
+138 SKYIVEGQI
-147 DPIDIPDLEI
+147 DPLDVPNLEI
-157 SPASYND
+157 SSQD
-164 QDIAEIEVRKIENYF
+164 QTKDEANAKKIEDRF
-179 KAIKNSGGANG
+179 SDIKNSGGASSEN
-190 NDIFAYQAGIGLLSL
+190 ILAYEAGTGSLAL
-205 EKPRI
+205 EKPKS
-210 DPITGNPTGGYD
+210 DSDGFAEVMSATEFENQN
-222 TIVDKDGT
+222 IV
-230 NNQTLGASL
+230 NNALGASV
-239 NNINII
+239 NEIG
-245 NSVAY
+245 VAY
-250 KKKISLLG
+250 SAVYKSHYSSVSKPGVYLFMTSNRG
-258 DGNEVNGIYVLPF
+258 
-271 TNDNFRNKL
+271 FRNRL
-280 YIGDSGSGFFVYDT
+280 LPGDSGSGFFVYDT
-294 LKNKWV
+294 VAQKWV
-300 LVGVTSVAN
+300 LVGVLTGVEDN
-309 GTQNYASIVTARDF
+309 KNYASIVTARDF
-323 NDYKKEYEN
+323 NDYKKGYEN

-360 MLNSNLDLGHGG
+360 TLNSNLDLGHGG

-405 LNVVSDTSVHKL
+405 LNVTSDASVHKI

-425 SSGNKPLRLGEGVVE
+425 SSGNKPLRLGDGVVE

-462 VNESLNDKIF
+462 VDENLNDKIF

-488 FNNISAN
+488 FDNISAN
-495 SSDAKITNKNPQR
+495 SSDAKITNANSQR
-508 ATLAINGESG
+508 ATLTINGESG
-518 KDTIFHAN
+518 KDTIFHAS
-526 IDKNIELKHSGQGKE
+526 IDKNIELRHSGQGKE

-562 LQGHPKTHAIGDAS
+562 LQGHPKTHAVGDAS

-585 IAAAGLSEP
+585 IAAAGLNEP
-594 VYMDL
+594 AYMDL

-636 NGDITAKNSVINLSG
+636 NGDITAKNSIINLSG

-673 QDVQSG
+673 QDIESK

-705 ATKLKELVINGKDT
+705 TTRLKELVVNGKDT
-719 PLAKDVLLGDG
+719 PLAKYVLLGDG
-730 KFEIENLEV
+730 KFEVENLEV

-750 SVVKK
+750 SFIKK

-762 GSENEPVLDFKKV
+762 GSENEPVFDFKKV

-804 VSAQSIINEGAIFN
+804 VSAQKIINEGAIFN

-829 YTISD
+829 YAING
-834 GKIVMK
+834 GKIEMK
-840 LSDKKGENPA
+840 LSDKKVENPA
-850 VSSNVVQERVSKFSQ
+850 VSPNIVQERVLKFSQ
-865 RENKILSMLKG
+865 RENKILNMLKG

-894 LAQKADKDM
+894 LARKADKDM
-903 REISTSSLK
+903 KEISTSALK
-912 MSIKALQNSNE
+912 VSIKALQNSNE

-983 DKKSDG
+983 DRQSDG

-1010 VSAGVSKAKFS
+1010 ISAGVSKAKFS
-1021 SNVLKDDAKIYS
+1021 SDILKDDAKIYS

-1042 GAHEIQSNLNF
+1042 GSHEIQSNLNF

-1059 RSLDEAQKASA
+1059 RSLDEAQKASV
-1070 KGRGILSS
+1070 KGKGILSS

-1085 SLSKSGEYE
+1085 LLSKSGEYE

-1107 NGIDGFKNDRYDQK
+1107 NGIDGFKDDRYDQK

-1135 YALNSDKN
+1135 YALSSEKN

-1190 DTKLSE
+1190 EIKLSE

>member
-1 MKNNLSISLVLSGIL
+1 MKNNLSISLVLSSIL

-45 KATDAPLEF
+45 KAADAPLEF
-54 TQRNGTKFTFD
+54 TQRNGTKFTFN

-74 NKGNFTALGRNFVV
+74 NKGNFTSLGRNFVV
-88 TATHVENGTN
+88 TANHTLLASAATNFNEN
-98 AVDYNE
+98 
-104 KRGVFG
+104 RGWFG
-110 NTKYEYLTRYSST
+110 NTLYEYATNST
-123 STSKVYNTET
+123 QKLYGADT

-138 TKFIVEGSV
+138 SKYIVEGQI
-147 DPIDIPDLEI
+147 DPLDVPNLEI
-157 SPASYND
+157 SSQD
-164 QDIAEIEVRKIENYF
+164 QTKDEANANKIEDRF
-179 KAIKNSGGANG
+179 RDIKNSGGASGEN
-190 NDIFAYQAGIGLLSL
+190 ILAYEAGTGSLAL
-205 EKPRI
+205 EKPKS
-210 DPITGNPTGGYD
+210 DSDGFAEVMSATEFEHQN
-222 TIVDKDGT
+222 IV
-230 NNQTLGASL
+230 NNALGASV
-239 NNINII
+239 NEIG
-245 NSVAY
+245 VAY
-250 KKKISLLG
+250 SAVYKSHYSSVSKPGVYLFMTSNRG
-258 DGNEVNGIYVLPF
+258 
-271 TNDNFRNKL
+271 FRNRL
-280 YIGDSGSGFFVYDT
+280 LPGDSGSGFFVYDT
-294 LKNKWV
+294 VAQKWV
-300 LVGVTSVAN
+300 LVGVLTGVEDN
-309 GTQNYASIVTARDF
+309 KNYASIVTARDF

-360 MLNSNLDLGHGG
+360 TLNSNLDLGHGG
-372 IVVNSGDF
+372 IVVNSGDL

-462 VNESLNDKIF
+462 VNENLNDKIF

-488 FNNISAN
+488 FDNISAN
-495 SSDAKITNKNPQR
+495 SSDAKITNENSQR

-518 KDTIFHAN
+518 KDTIFHAS

-594 VYMDL
+594 AYMDL
-599 TRPSTLSQPDWDE
+599 TRPSTLFQPDWDE
-612 RKFSAKDGIKLKS
+612 RKFSAKDGINLKS

-665 YDDGLKYR
+665 YDNGLKYR
-673 QDVQSG
+673 QDIESK

-705 ATKLKELVINGKDT
+705 TTKLKELVINGKDT

-730 KFEIENLEV
+730 KFEVENLEV

-750 SVVKK
+750 SLIKK

-804 VSAQSIINEGAIFN
+804 VSAQNIINEGAIFN
-818 NEQKLGDLFMT
+818 NEQKLGDLFMA
-829 YTISD
+829 YTISN

-865 RENKILSMLKG
+865 RENKILSMLEG

-903 REISTSSLK
+903 KEISTSSLK

-928 LFQVT
+928 IFQVT
-933 QLRAKADISQFKLA
+933 QLRVKADISQFKLA

-963 AEASRERNNFWA
+963 AEANRERNNFWA

-983 DKKSDG
+983 DRQSDG

-1059 RSLDEAQKASA
+1059 RSLDEAQKASV

-1135 YALNSDKN
+1135 YALSSEKN
-1143 AFSVQFLVK
+1143 AFIVQFLVK

-1164 SLNNSNEYVDY
+1164 SLNNSSEYVDY

>member
-1 MKNNLSISLVLSGIL
+1 MKNNLSISLVLSSIL

-54 TQRNGTKFTFD
+54 TQRNGTKFTFN

-88 TATHVENGTN
+88 TANHTLLASAATNFNEN
-98 AVDYNE
+98 
-104 KRGVFG
+104 RGWFG
-110 NTKYEYLTRYSST
+110 NTLYEYATNST
-123 STSKVYNTET
+123 QKLYGADT

-138 TKFIVEGSV
+138 SKYIVEGQI
-147 DPIDIPDLEI
+147 DPLDVPNLEI
-157 SPASYND
+157 SSQD
-164 QDIAEIEVRKIENYF
+164 QAKDEANAKKIEDRF
-179 KAIKNSGGANG
+179 RDIKNSGGASGEN
-190 NDIFAYQAGIGLLSL
+190 ILAYEAGTGSLAL
-205 EKPRI
+205 EKPKS
-210 DPITGNPTGGYD
+210 DSDGFADVMSATEFENQN
-222 TIVDKDGT
+222 IV
-230 NNQTLGASL
+230 NNALGASV
-239 NNINII
+239 NEIG
-245 NSVAY
+245 VAY
-250 KKKISLLG
+250 SAVYKSHYSSVSKPGVYLFMTSNR
-258 DGNEVNGIYVLPF
+258 D
-271 TNDNFRNKL
+271 FRNRL
-280 YIGDSGSGFFVYDT
+280 LPGDSGSGFFVYDT
-294 LKNKWV
+294 VAQKWV
-300 LVGVTSVAN
+300 LVGVLTGVEDN
-309 GTQNYASIVTARDF
+309 KNYASIVTARDF

-351 FSSANGSNI
+351 FSSVNGSNI
-360 MLNSNLDLGHGG
+360 TLNSSLDLGHGG

-462 VNESLNDKIF
+462 VNENLNDKIF

-488 FNNISAN
+488 FDNISAN
-495 SSDAKITNKNPQR
+495 SSDAKITNENSQR
-508 ATLAINGESG
+508 VALKINGESG
-518 KDTIFHAN
+518 KDTIFHAS

-594 VYMDL
+594 AYMDL

-705 ATKLKELVINGKDT
+705 TTKLKELVINGKDT

-730 KFEIENLEV
+730 KFEVENLEV

-750 SVVKK
+750 SLIKK

-804 VSAQSIINEGAIFN
+804 VSAQNIINEGAIFN

-829 YTISD
+829 YAISD

-903 REISTSSLK
+903 KEISTSSLK
-912 MSIKALQNSNE
+912 VSMKALQNSNE

-975 NVNGAYFK
+975 NVNGDYFK
-983 DKKSDG
+983 DRQSDG

-1059 RSLDEAQKASA
+1059 RSLDEAQKASV

-1085 SLSKSGEYE
+1085 SLSKSGEFE

-1135 YALNSDKN
+1135 YALNSEKN

-1190 DTKLSE
+1190 DTKLGE

>member
-1 MKNNLSISLVLSGIL
+1 MKNNLSISLVLSSIL

-88 TATHVENGTN
+88 TANHTLLASAATNFNEN
-98 AVDYNE
+98 
-104 KRGVFG
+104 RGWFG
-110 NTKYEYLTRYSST
+110 NTLYEYATNST
-123 STSKVYNTET
+123 QKLYGADT

-138 TKFIVEGSV
+138 SKYIVEGQI
-147 DPIDIPDLEI
+147 DPLDVPNLEI
-157 SPASYND
+157 SSQD
-164 QDIAEIEVRKIENYF
+164 QTKDEANAKKIEDRF
-179 KAIKNSGGANG
+179 REIKNSGGASGDN
-190 NDIFAYQAGIGLLSL
+190 ILAYEAGTGSLAL
-205 EKPRI
+205 EKPKS
-210 DPITGNPTGGYD
+210 DSDGFAEVMSATEFENQN
-222 TIVDKDGT
+222 IV
-230 NNQTLGASL
+230 NNALGASV
-239 NNINII
+239 NEIG
-245 NSVAY
+245 VAY
-250 KKKISLLG
+250 SAVYKSHYSSVSKPGVYLFMTSNRG
-258 DGNEVNGIYVLPF
+258 
-271 TNDNFRNKL
+271 FRNRL
-280 YIGDSGSGFFVYDT
+280 LPGDSGSGFFVYDT
-294 LKNKWV
+294 VAQKWV
-300 LVGVTSVAN
+300 LVGVLTGVEDN
-309 GTQNYASIVTARDF
+309 KNYASIVTARDF

-396 DIAGGASLN
+396 DIARGASLN

-462 VNESLNDKIF
+462 VNENLNDKIF

-495 SSDAKITNKNPQR
+495 SSDAKITNENSQR
-508 ATLAINGESG
+508 AILKINGESG
-518 KDTIFHAN
+518 KDTIFHAS

-541 LVFDGGFDI
+541 LIFDGGFDI

-594 VYMDL
+594 AYMDL

-673 QDVQSG
+673 QDIESK

-705 ATKLKELVINGKDT
+705 ITKLKELVINGKDT

-730 KFEIENLEV
+730 KFEVENLEV

-804 VSAQSIINEGAIFN
+804 VSAQNIINEGAIFN

-829 YTISD
+829 YAISD

-850 VSSNVVQERVSKFSQ
+850 VSPNVVQERISKFSQ

-903 REISTSSLK
+903 KEISTSSLK
-912 MSIKALQNSNE
+912 VSIKALQNSNE

-933 QLRAKADISQFKLA
+933 QLRAKADILQFKLA

-963 AEASRERNNFWA
+963 AEASRERNNVWA

-983 DKKSDG
+983 DRQSDG

-996 NIGYDRGYDEFILG
+996 NVGYDRGYDEFILG

-1021 SNVLKDDAKIYS
+1021 SDILKDDAKIYS

-1059 RSLDEAQKASA
+1059 RSLDDAQKASV

-1085 SLSKSGEYE
+1085 SLSKSGEFE

-1107 NGIDGFKNDRYDQK
+1107 NGIDGFKNDQYDQK

-1164 SLNNSNEYVDY
+1164 SLNNSSEYVDY

-1207 LDNDK
+1207 LDKDK

>member
-1 MKNNLSISLVLSGIL
+1 MKNNLSISLVVSSILS
-16 CSCLDAQVMDI
+16 SCLDAQVMDI

-54 TQRNGTKFTFD
+54 TQRNGAKFTFN

-74 NKGNFTALGRNFVV
+74 NKGNFTSLGRNFVV
-88 TATHVENGTN
+88 TANHTLLASAATNFNEN
-98 AVDYNE
+98 
-104 KRGVFG
+104 RGWFG
-110 NTKYEYLTRYSST
+110 NTLYEYATNST
-123 STSKVYNTET
+123 QKLYGADT

-138 TKFIVEGSV
+138 SKYIVEGQI
-147 DPIDIPDLEI
+147 DPLDVPNLEI
-157 SPASYND
+157 SSQD
-164 QDIAEIEVRKIENYF
+164 QTKDEANAKKIEDRF
-179 KAIKNSGGANG
+179 RDIKNSGGASGEN
-190 NDIFAYQAGIGLLSL
+190 ILAYEAGTGSLAL
-205 EKPRI
+205 EKPKS
-210 DPITGNPTGGYD
+210 D
-222 TIVDKDGT
+222 TDGFAEVMSATEFENQNIV
-230 NNQTLGASL
+230 NNALGASV
-239 NNINII
+239 NEIG
-245 NSVAY
+245 VAY
-250 KKKISLLG
+250 SAVYKSHYSSVSKPGVYLFMTSNRG
-258 DGNEVNGIYVLPF
+258 
-271 TNDNFRNKL
+271 FRNRL
-280 YIGDSGSGFFVYDT
+280 LPGDSGSGFFVYDT
-294 LKNKWV
+294 VAQKWV
-300 LVGVTSVAN
+300 LVGVLTGVEDN
-309 GTQNYASIVTARDF
+309 KNYASIVTERDF

-360 MLNSNLDLGHGG
+360 TLNSNLDLGHGG
-372 IVVNSGDF
+372 IVVNSGDI

-405 LNVVSDTSVHKL
+405 LNVVSDTSVHKI

-462 VNESLNDKIF
+462 VNENLNDKIF

-478 ALDLNGFDQT
+478 ALDLNGFNQT
-488 FNNISAN
+488 FDNISAN
-495 SSDAKITNKNPQR
+495 SSDAKITNANSQR
-508 ATLAINGESG
+508 ATLTINGESG
-518 KDTIFHAN
+518 KDTIFHAS
-526 IDKNIELKHSGQGKE
+526 IDKNIELRHSGQGKE

-585 IAAAGLSEP
+585 IAAAGLNEP
-594 VYMDL
+594 DYMDL

-673 QDVQSG
+673 QDIESK

-705 ATKLKELVINGKDT
+705 TTKLKELVVNGKDT
-719 PLAKDVLLGDG
+719 FLAKDVLLGDG
-730 KFEIENLEV
+730 KFEVENLEV

-750 SVVKK
+750 SFIKK

-804 VSAQSIINEGAIFN
+804 VSAQNIINEGAIFN

-829 YTISD
+829 YAING
-834 GKIVMK
+834 GKIEMK
-840 LSDKKGENPA
+840 LSDKRGENPA
-850 VSSNVVQERVSKFSQ
+850 VSPNIVQERVSKFSQ

-894 LAQKADKDM
+894 LVKKADKEM
-903 REISTSSLK
+903 NEISASSLK
-912 MSIKALQNSNE
+912 VSIKALQNSNE

-928 LFQVT
+928 LFQIT
-933 QLRAKADISQFKLA
+933 QLRAKADISEFKLA

-975 NVNGAYFK
+975 NVNGVYFK
-983 DKKSDG
+983 DRQSDG

-1010 VSAGVSKAKFS
+1010 VSAGVSKSKFS
-1021 SNVLKDDAKIYS
+1021 SNMLKDDAKIYS

-1042 GAHEIQSNLNF
+1042 GPHEIQSNLNF

-1059 RSLDEAQKASA
+1059 RSLYERQKASI

-1107 NGIDGFKNDRYDQK
+1107 NGIDGFKDDRYDQK

-1135 YALNSDKN
+1135 YALSSEKN

-1190 DTKLSE
+1190 DTKLSK

>member
-1 MKNNLSISLVLSGIL
+1 MKNNLSISLVLSSIL

-54 TQRNGTKFTFD
+54 AQRNGTKFTFN

-74 NKGNFTALGRNFVV
+74 NKGNFTSLGRNFVV
-88 TATHVENGTN
+88 TANHTLLASAATNFNEN
-98 AVDYNE
+98 
-104 KRGVFG
+104 RGWFG
-110 NTKYEYLTRYSST
+110 NTLYEYATNST
-123 STSKVYNTET
+123 QKLYGADT

-138 TKFIVEGSV
+138 SKYIVEGQI
-147 DPIDIPDLEI
+147 DPLDVPNLEI
-157 SPASYND
+157 SSQD
-164 QDIAEIEVRKIENYF
+164 QTKDEANAKKIEDRF
-179 KAIKNSGGANG
+179 RDIKNSGGASGEN
-190 NDIFAYQAGIGLLSL
+190 ILAYEAGTGSLAL
-205 EKPRI
+205 EKPKS
-210 DPITGNPTGGYD
+210 DSDGFAEVMSATEFENQN
-222 TIVDKDGT
+222 IV
-230 NNQTLGASL
+230 NNALGASV
-239 NNINII
+239 NEIG
-245 NSVAY
+245 VAY
-250 KKKISLLG
+250 SAVYKSHYSSVSKPGVYLFMTSNRG
-258 DGNEVNGIYVLPF
+258 
-271 TNDNFRNKL
+271 FRNRL
-280 YIGDSGSGFFVYDT
+280 LPGDSGSGFFVYDT
-294 LKNKWV
+294 VAQKWV
-300 LVGVTSVAN
+300 LVGVLTGVEDN
-309 GTQNYASIVTARDF
+309 KNYTSIVTARDF

-360 MLNSNLDLGHGG
+360 TLNSNLDLGHGG
-372 IVVNSGDF
+372 IVVNSGDL

-417 GKGSLIVS
+417 GKGSLIIS

-450 YLTSGRG
+450 YITSGRG

-462 VNESLNDKIF
+462 VNENLNDKIF

-488 FNNISAN
+488 FDNISAN
-495 SSDAKITNKNPQR
+495 SSDAKITNENSQR

-518 KDTIFHAN
+518 KDTIFHAS
-526 IDKNIELKHSGQGKE
+526 IDKNIELKHSGQGNE

-562 LQGHPKTHAIGDAS
+562 LQGHPKTYAIGDAS

-585 IAAAGLSEP
+585 MAAAGLSEP
-594 VYMDL
+594 AYMDL

-673 QDVQSG
+673 QDIESK

-730 KFEIENLEV
+730 KFEVENLEV

-750 SVVKK
+750 SLIKK

-804 VSAQSIINEGAIFN
+804 VSAQNIINEGAIFN

-829 YTISD
+829 YAISD

-903 REISTSSLK
+903 KEISTSSLK
-912 MSIKALQNSNE
+912 VSMKALQNSNE

-958 MAYEA
+958 IAYEA

-1085 SLSKSGEYE
+1085 SLSKSGEFE

-1107 NGIDGFKNDRYDQK
+1107 NGIDGFKNDQYDQK

-1135 YALNSDKN
+1135 YALSSDKN

>member
-1 MKNNLSISLVLSGIL
+1 MKNNLSISLVLSSIL

-32 RDYLDLAQNKGIF
+32 RYYLDLAQNKGIF

-54 TQRNGTKFTFD
+54 TQRNGTKFTFN

-74 NKGNFTALGRNFVV
+74 NKGNFTSLGRSFVV
-88 TATHVENGTN
+88 TANHTILASAATNFNEN
-98 AVDYNE
+98 
-104 KRGVFG
+104 RGWFG
-110 NTKYEYLTRYSST
+110 NTLYEYATNST
-123 STSKVYNTET
+123 QKLYGADT

-138 TKFIVEGSV
+138 SKYIVEGQI
-147 DPIDIPDLEI
+147 DPLDVPNLEI
-157 SPASYND
+157 SSQD
-164 QDIAEIEVRKIENYF
+164 QTKDEANAKKIEDRF
-179 KAIKNSGGANG
+179 RDIKNSGGASGEN
-190 NDIFAYQAGIGLLSL
+190 ILAYEAGTGSLAL
-205 EKPRI
+205 EKPKS
-210 DPITGNPTGGYD
+210 DSDGFAEVMSATEFEHQN
-222 TIVDKDGT
+222 IV
-230 NNQTLGASL
+230 NNALGASV
-239 NNINII
+239 NEIG
-245 NSVAY
+245 VAY
-250 KKKISLLG
+250 SAVYKSHYSSVSKHGVYLFMTSNRG
-258 DGNEVNGIYVLPF
+258 
-271 TNDNFRNKL
+271 FRNRL
-280 YIGDSGSGFFVYDT
+280 LPGDSGSGFFVYDT
-294 LKNKWV
+294 VAQKWV
-300 LVGVTSVAN
+300 LVGVLTGVEDN
-309 GTQNYASIVTARDF
+309 KNYASIVTARDF

-332 LVSGVNVLGSALVQ
+332 LVSGVNVLDSALVQ

-360 MLNSNLDLGHGG
+360 TLNSNLDLGHGG
-372 IVVNSGDF
+372 IVVNSGDL

-462 VNESLNDKIF
+462 VNENLNDKIF

-488 FNNISAN
+488 FDNISAN
-495 SSDAKITNKNPQR
+495 SSDAKITNENSQR
-508 ATLAINGESG
+508 ATLKINGESG
-518 KDTIFHAN
+518 KDTIFHAS

-562 LQGHPKTHAIGDAS
+562 LQGHPKTHAVGDAS

-585 IAAAGLSEP
+585 MAATGLSGP
-594 VYMDL
+594 AYMDL
-599 TRPSTLSQPDWDE
+599 ARPSTLSQPDWDE

-719 PLAKDVLLGDG
+719 HLAKDVLLGDG
-730 KFEIENLEV
+730 KFEVENLEV

-762 GSENEPVLDFKKV
+762 GSENEPILDFKKV

-804 VSAQSIINEGAIFN
+804 VSAQNIINEGAIFN

-829 YTISD
+829 YAISD

-850 VSSNVVQERVSKFSQ
+850 VSSNVVQEKVSKFSQ

-889 EALRK
+889 EALKK

-912 MSIKALQNSNE
+912 MSMKALQNSNE

-983 DKKSDG
+983 DRQSDG

-1021 SNVLKDDAKIYS
+1021 SNILKDDAKIYS

-1059 RSLDEAQKASA
+1059 RSLYEAQKASV

-1085 SLSKSGEYE
+1085 SLSKSGEFE

-1135 YALNSDKN
+1135 YALSSEKN

-1164 SLNNSNEYVDY
+1164 SLNNSSEYVDY
-1175 KLDNNKLSYKLTLNS
+1175 KLDNNKLGYKLTLNS

-1207 LDNDK
+1207 LDKDK

>member
-54 TQRNGTKFTFD
+54 TQRNGAKFTFN

-74 NKGNFTALGRNFVV
+74 NKGNFTSLGRNFVV
-88 TATHVENGTN
+88 TANNTLLASAATNFNEN
-98 AVDYNE
+98 
-104 KRGVFG
+104 RGWFG
-110 NTKYEYLTRYSST
+110 NTLYEYATNST
-123 STSKVYNTET
+123 QKLYGADT

-138 TKFIVEGSV
+138 SKYIVEGQI
-147 DPIDIPDLEI
+147 DPLDVPNLEI
-157 SPASYND
+157 SSQD
-164 QDIAEIEVRKIENYF
+164 QAKDEANAKKIEDRF
-179 KAIKNSGGANG
+179 RDIKNSGGASGEN
-190 NDIFAYQAGIGLLSL
+190 ILAYEAGTGSLAL
-205 EKPRI
+205 EKPKS
-210 DPITGNPTGGYD
+210 D
-222 TIVDKDGT
+222 TDGFAEVMSATEFENQNIV
-230 NNQTLGASL
+230 NNALGASV
-239 NNINII
+239 NEIG
-245 NSVAY
+245 VAY
-250 KKKISLLG
+250 SAVYKTHYSSVSKPGVYLFMTSNRG
-258 DGNEVNGIYVLPF
+258 
-271 TNDNFRNKL
+271 FRNRL
-280 YIGDSGSGFFVYDT
+280 LPGDSGSGFFVYDT
-294 LKNKWV
+294 VAQKWV
-300 LVGVTSVAN
+300 LVGVLTGVEDN
-309 GTQNYASIVTARDF
+309 KNYASIVTARDF
-323 NDYKKEYEN
+323 NDYKKGYEN
-332 LVSGVNVLGSALVQ
+332 LVSGVNVLGSALVK

-360 MLNSNLDLGHGG
+360 TLSTNLDLGHGG

-396 DIAGGASLN
+396 DIARGASLN
-405 LNVVSDTSVHKL
+405 LNVTSDTSVHKV

-425 SSGNKPLRLGEGVVE
+425 SSGNKPLRLGDGVVE
-440 LRALNAFDKI
+440 LRALSAFDKI

-462 VNESLNDKIF
+462 VNENLNDKIF

-488 FNNISAN
+488 FDNISAN
-495 SSDAKITNKNPQR
+495 SSDAKITNANSQR
-508 ATLAINGESG
+508 ATLTINGESG
-518 KDTIFHAN
+518 KDTIFHAS
-526 IDKNIELKHSGQGKE
+526 IDKNIELRHSGQGKE
-541 LVFDGGFDI
+541 LIFDGGFDI

-555 LENAKVT
+555 LEDAKVT

-585 IAAAGLSEP
+585 IAAAGLNEP
-594 VYMDL
+594 AYMDL

-612 RKFSAKDGIKLKS
+612 RKFSAKDGVKLKS
-625 SELTIGKDAKL
+625 TELTIGKDAKL
-636 NGDITAKNSVINLSG
+636 NGNITAKNSVINLSG

-673 QDVQSG
+673 QDIESK
-679 NLLVKDVKFDNKI
+679 NLLVKYVKFDNKI
-692 VMDSDSLLRVGGG
+692 VMDSDSLLKVGGG
-705 ATKLKELVINGKDT
+705 TTKLKELVINGKDT

-730 KFEIENLEV
+730 KFEVENLEV

-750 SVVKK
+750 SFIKK

-829 YTISD
+829 YAING
-834 GKIVMK
+834 GKIEMK

-850 VSSNVVQERVSKFSQ
+850 VSPNIVQERVSKFSQ

-903 REISTSSLK
+903 KEISTSSLK

-947 GLESDIMPSAK
+947 GLESDIMSSAK

-983 DKKSDG
+983 DKISDG

-1059 RSLDEAQKASA
+1059 RSLDEVQKASV

-1190 DTKLSE
+1190 ETKLSE
-1196 NLVLSSQLSGM
+1196 ILVLSSQLSGM

>member
-1 MKNNLSISLVLSGIL
+1 MKNNLSISLVLSSIL

-54 TQRNGTKFTFD
+54 TQRNGTKFTFN

-88 TATHVENGTN
+88 TANHTLLASAATN
-98 AVDYNE
+98 FN
-104 KRGVFG
+104 KNRGWFG
-110 NTKYEYLTRYSST
+110 NTLYEYATNST
-123 STSKVYNTET
+123 QKLYGADT

-138 TKFIVEGSV
+138 SKYIVEGQI
-147 DPIDIPDLEI
+147 DPLDVPNLEI
-157 SPASYND
+157 SSQD
-164 QDIAEIEVRKIENYF
+164 QAKDEANAKKIEDRF
-179 KAIKNSGGANG
+179 SDIKNSGGASGENILAYEAG
-190 NDIFAYQAGIGLLSL
+190 TGSLALERPKSDSDGFAEVMSATEFEHQ
-205 EKPRI
+205 
-210 DPITGNPTGGYD
+210 N
-222 TIVDKDGT
+222 IV
-230 NNQTLGASL
+230 NNALGASV
-239 NNINII
+239 NEIG
-245 NSVAY
+245 VAY
-250 KKKISLLG
+250 SAVYKSYYSSVSKPGVYLFMTSNRG
-258 DGNEVNGIYVLPF
+258 
-271 TNDNFRNKL
+271 FRNRL
-280 YIGDSGSGFFVYDT
+280 LPGDSGSGFFVYDT
-294 LKNKWV
+294 VAQKWV
-300 LVGVTSVAN
+300 LVGVLTGVEDN
-309 GTQNYASIVTARDF
+309 KNYASIVTARDF

-360 MLNSNLDLGHGG
+360 TLNSNLDLGHGG
-372 IVVNSGDF
+372 IVVNSGDL

-405 LNVVSDTSVHKL
+405 LNVTSDTSVHKL

-462 VNESLNDKIF
+462 VNENLNDKIF

-488 FNNISAN
+488 FDNISAN
-495 SSDAKITNKNPQR
+495 SSDAKITNENPQR

-518 KDTIFHAN
+518 KDTIFHAS

-594 VYMDL
+594 AYMDL

-665 YDDGLKYR
+665 YNDGLKYR
-673 QDVQSG
+673 QDIESK

-692 VMDSDSLLRVGGG
+692 VIDSDSLLRVGGG
-705 ATKLKELVINGKDT
+705 VTKLKELVINGKDT

-730 KFEIENLEV
+730 KFEVENLEV
-739 SGAQKLGFEPD
+739 SGAQKLSFEPD
-750 SVVKK
+750 SLIKK

-804 VSAQSIINEGAIFN
+804 VSAQNIINEGAIFN

-829 YTISD
+829 YAISD

-850 VSSNVVQERVSKFSQ
+850 ISSNVVQERVSKFSQ

-903 REISTSSLK
+903 REISTSSIK

-983 DKKSDG
+983 DRQSDG

-1010 VSAGVSKAKFS
+1010 VSAGVSKAKIS
-1021 SNVLKDDAKIYS
+1021 SDILKDDAKIYS

-1085 SLSKSGEYE
+1085 SLSKSGEFE
-1094 QSIKPLLALELGA
+1094 QSIKPLLALEFGA

-1135 YALNSDKN
+1135 YALNSEKN

-1164 SLNNSNEYVDY
+1164 SLNNSSEYVDY

>member
-1 MKNNLSISLVLSGIL
+1 MKNNLSISLVLSSIL

-54 TQRNGTKFTFD
+54 TQRNGTKFTFN

-88 TATHVENGTN
+88 TANHTLLASAATNFNEN
-98 AVDYNE
+98 
-104 KRGVFG
+104 RGWFG
-110 NTKYEYLTRYSST
+110 NTLYEYATNST
-123 STSKVYNTET
+123 QKLYGADT

-138 TKFIVEGSV
+138 SKYIVEGQI
-147 DPIDIPDLEI
+147 DPLDVPNLEI
-157 SPASYND
+157 SSQD
-164 QDIAEIEVRKIENYF
+164 QAKDEANAKKIEDRF
-179 KAIKNSGGANG
+179 SDIKNSGGASGENILAYEAG
-190 NDIFAYQAGIGLLSL
+190 TGSLALERPKSDSDGFAEVMSATEFEHQ
-205 EKPRI
+205 
-210 DPITGNPTGGYD
+210 N
-222 TIVDKDGT
+222 IV
-230 NNQTLGASL
+230 NNALGASV
-239 NNINII
+239 NEIG
-245 NSVAY
+245 VAY
-250 KKKISLLG
+250 SAVYKSYYSSVSKPGVYLFMTSNRG
-258 DGNEVNGIYVLPF
+258 
-271 TNDNFRNKL
+271 FRNRL
-280 YIGDSGSGFFVYDT
+280 LPGDSGSGFFVYDT
-294 LKNKWV
+294 VAQKWV
-300 LVGVTSVAN
+300 LVGVLTGVEDN
-309 GTQNYASIVTARDF
+309 KNYASIVTARDF

-360 MLNSNLDLGHGG
+360 TLNSNLDLGHGG
-372 IVVNSGDF
+372 IVVNSGDL

-405 LNVVSDTSVHKL
+405 LNVTSDTSVHKL

-450 YLTSGRG
+450 YITSGRG

-462 VNESLNDKIF
+462 VNENLNDKIF

-488 FNNISAN
+488 FDNISAN
-495 SSDAKITNKNPQR
+495 SSDAKITNENPQR

-518 KDTIFHAN
+518 KDTIFHAS

-594 VYMDL
+594 AYMDL
-599 TRPSTLSQPDWDE
+599 TRPSTLFQPDWDE

-665 YDDGLKYR
+665 YNDGLKYR
-673 QDVQSG
+673 QDIESK

-692 VMDSDSLLRVGGG
+692 VIDSDSLLRVGGG
-705 ATKLKELVINGKDT
+705 VTKLKELVINGKDT

-730 KFEIENLEV
+730 KFEVENLEV

-750 SVVKK
+750 SLIKK

-762 GSENEPVLDFKKV
+762 GSENEPALDFKKV

-804 VSAQSIINEGAIFN
+804 VSAQNIINEGAIFN

-829 YTISD
+829 YAISD

-983 DKKSDG
+983 DRQSDG

-1059 RSLDEAQKASA
+1059 RSLDEAQKASV

-1085 SLSKSGEYE
+1085 SLSKSGEFE

-1135 YALNSDKN
+1135 YALNSEKN

>member
-1 MKNNLSISLVLSGIL
+1 MKNNLSISLVLSSIL
-16 CSCLDAQVMDI
+16 FSCLDAQVMDI

-54 TQRNGTKFTFD
+54 TQRNGTKFTFN

-74 NKGNFTALGRNFVV
+74 NKGNFTALGRSFVV
-88 TATHVENGTN
+88 TANHTLLASAATNFNEN
-98 AVDYNE
+98 
-104 KRGVFG
+104 RGWFG
-110 NTKYEYLTRYSST
+110 NTLYEYATNST
-123 STSKVYNTET
+123 QKLYGADT

-138 TKFIVEGSV
+138 SKYIVEGQI
-147 DPIDIPDLEI
+147 DPLDVPNLEI
-157 SPASYND
+157 SSQD
-164 QDIAEIEVRKIENYF
+164 QTKDEANANKIEDRF
-179 KAIKNSGGANG
+179 RDIKNSGGASGEN
-190 NDIFAYQAGIGLLSL
+190 ILAYEAGTGSLAL
-205 EKPRI
+205 EKPKS
-210 DPITGNPTGGYD
+210 DSDGFAEVMSATEFEHQN
-222 TIVDKDGT
+222 IV
-230 NNQTLGASL
+230 NNALGASV
-239 NNINII
+239 NEIG
-245 NSVAY
+245 VAY
-250 KKKISLLG
+250 SAVYKSHYSSVSKPGVYLFMTSNRG
-258 DGNEVNGIYVLPF
+258 
-271 TNDNFRNKL
+271 FRNRL
-280 YIGDSGSGFFVYDT
+280 LPGDSGSGFFVYDT
-294 LKNKWV
+294 VAQKWV
-300 LVGVTSVAN
+300 LVGVLTGVEDN
-309 GTQNYASIVTARDF
+309 KNYASIVTARDF

-332 LVSGVNVLGSALVQ
+332 LVSGVNVLGSVLVQ

-360 MLNSNLDLGHGG
+360 TLNSNLDLGHGG

-405 LNVVSDTSVHKL
+405 LNVTSDTSVHKL

-462 VNESLNDKIF
+462 VNENLNDKIF

-488 FNNISAN
+488 FDNISAN
-495 SSDAKITNKNPQR
+495 SSDAKITNENPQR
-508 ATLAINGESG
+508 ATLKINGESG
-518 KDTIFHAN
+518 KDTIFHAS

-651 ELTHYIDKFDGSNT
+651 ELAHYIDKFDGSNT

-673 QDVQSG
+673 QDIESK

-730 KFEIENLEV
+730 KFEVENLEV

-750 SVVKK
+750 SLIKK

-804 VSAQSIINEGAIFN
+804 VSAQNIINEGAIFN

-829 YTISD
+829 YAISD

-850 VSSNVVQERVSKFSQ
+850 VSSNVVQESVSKFSQ

-903 REISTSSLK
+903 KEISTSSLK

-983 DKKSDG
+983 DRQSDG

-1021 SNVLKDDAKIYS
+1021 SDILKDDAKIYS

-1059 RSLDEAQKASA
+1059 RGLDEAQKASA

-1085 SLSKSGEYE
+1085 SLSKSGEFE

-1121 SINDFNVAVAAGVE
+1121 SVNDFNVAVAAGVE

>member
-1 MKNNLSISLVLSGIL
+1 MKNNLSISLVVSSIL

-54 TQRNGTKFTFD
+54 TQRNGAKFTFN

-88 TATHVENGTN
+88 TANHTLLASAATNFNEN
-98 AVDYNE
+98 
-104 KRGVFG
+104 RGWFG
-110 NTKYEYLTRYSST
+110 NTLYEYATNST
-123 STSKVYNTET
+123 QKLYGADT

-138 TKFIVEGSV
+138 SKYIVEGQI
-147 DPIDIPDLEI
+147 DPLDVPNLEI
-157 SPASYND
+157 SSQD
-164 QDIAEIEVRKIENYF
+164 QAKDEANVKKIEDRF
-179 KAIKNSGGANG
+179 RDIKNSGGASGDNILAYEAG
-190 NDIFAYQAGIGLLSL
+190 TGSLALERPKSDSDGFAEVMSATEFEHQ
-205 EKPRI
+205 
-210 DPITGNPTGGYD
+210 N
-222 TIVDKDGT
+222 IV
-230 NNQTLGASL
+230 NNALGASV
-239 NNINII
+239 NEIG
-245 NSVAY
+245 VAY
-250 KKKISLLG
+250 SAVYKSHYSSVSKPGVYLFMTSNRG
-258 DGNEVNGIYVLPF
+258 
-271 TNDNFRNKL
+271 FRNRL
-280 YIGDSGSGFFVYDT
+280 LPGDSGSGFFVYDT
-294 LKNKWV
+294 VAQKWV
-300 LVGVTSVAN
+300 LVGVLTGVEDN
-309 GTQNYASIVTARDF
+309 KNYASIVTARDF

-360 MLNSNLDLGHGG
+360 TLSTNLDLGHGG

-405 LNVVSDTSVHKL
+405 LNVTSDASVHKI

-425 SSGNKPLRLGEGVVE
+425 SSGNKPLRLGDGVVE

-462 VNESLNDKIF
+462 VNENLNDKIF

-478 ALDLNGFDQT
+478 ALDLNSFDQT
-488 FNNISAN
+488 FDNISAN
-495 SSDAKITNKNPQR
+495 SSDAKITNANSQR
-508 ATLAINGESG
+508 ATLTINGESG
-518 KDTIFHAN
+518 KDTIFHAS
-526 IDKNIELKHSGQGKE
+526 IDKNIELRHSGQGKE

-555 LENAKVT
+555 LEDAKVT

-585 IAAAGLSEP
+585 IAAAGLNEP
-594 VYMDL
+594 AYMDL
-599 TRPSTLSQPDWDE
+599 ARPSTLSQPDWDE

-625 SELTIGKDAKL
+625 SELTIGKDTKL
-636 NGDITAKNSVINLSG
+636 KGDITAKNSVINLSG

-673 QDVQSG
+673 QDIESK

-730 KFEIENLEV
+730 KFEVENLEV

-804 VSAQSIINEGAIFN
+804 VSAQNIINEGAIFN

-829 YTISD
+829 YAISD
-834 GKIVMK
+834 GKIMMK

-850 VSSNVVQERVSKFSQ
+850 VLPNIVQERVSKFSQ
-865 RENKILSMLKG
+865 RENKILNMLKG

-903 REISTSSLK
+903 KEISTSSLK
-912 MSIKALQNSNE
+912 MSMKALQNSNE

-983 DKKSDG
+983 DRQSDG

-1010 VSAGVSKAKFS
+1010 VSAGASKAKFS

-1042 GAHEIQSNLNF
+1042 GSHEIQSNLNF

-1059 RSLDEAQKASA
+1059 RSLDEAQKSSV

-1085 SLSKSGEYE
+1085 SLSKSGEFE

-1121 SINDFNVAVAAGVE
+1121 SVNDFNVAVAAGVE
-1135 YALNSDKN
+1135 YALNSEKN

>member
-1 MKNNLSISLVLSGIL
+1 MKNNLSISLVLSSVL

-54 TQRNGTKFTFD
+54 TQRNGTKFTFN

-74 NKGNFTALGRNFVV
+74 NKGNFTSLGRNFVV
-88 TATHVENGTN
+88 TANHTLLASAATNFNEN
-98 AVDYNE
+98 
-104 KRGVFG
+104 RGWFG
-110 NTKYEYLTRYSST
+110 NTLYEYATNST
-123 STSKVYNTET
+123 QKLYGADT

-138 TKFIVEGSV
+138 SKYIVEGQI
-147 DPIDIPDLEI
+147 DPLDVPNLEI
-157 SPASYND
+157 SSQD
-164 QDIAEIEVRKIENYF
+164 QAKDEANANKIEDRF
-179 KAIKNSGGANG
+179 RDIKNSGGASGEN
-190 NDIFAYQAGIGLLSL
+190 ILAYEAGTGSLAL
-205 EKPRI
+205 EKPKS
-210 DPITGNPTGGYD
+210 DSDGFAEVMSATEFENQN
-222 TIVDKDGT
+222 IV
-230 NNQTLGASL
+230 NNALSASV
-239 NNINII
+239 NEIG
-245 NSVAY
+245 VAY
-250 KKKISLLG
+250 SAVYKTHYSSVSKPGVYLFMTSNRG
-258 DGNEVNGIYVLPF
+258 
-271 TNDNFRNKL
+271 FRNRL
-280 YIGDSGSGFFVYDT
+280 LPGDSGSGFFVYDT
-294 LKNKWV
+294 VAQKWV
-300 LVGVTSVAN
+300 LVGVLTGVEDN
-309 GTQNYASIVTARDF
+309 KNYASIVTARDF
-323 NDYKKEYEN
+323 NDYKKGYEN
-332 LVSGVNVLGSALVQ
+332 LVSGVNVLGSALVK

-360 MLNSNLDLGHGG
+360 TLSTNLDLGHGG

-396 DIAGGASLN
+396 DIARGASLN
-405 LNVVSDTSVHKL
+405 LNVTSDTSVHKL

-462 VNESLNDKIF
+462 VNENLNDKIF

-488 FNNISAN
+488 FDNISAN
-495 SSDAKITNKNPQR
+495 SSDAKITNANSQR
-508 ATLAINGESG
+508 ATLTINGESG
-518 KDTIFHAN
+518 KDTIFHAS
-526 IDKNIELKHSGQGKE
+526 IDKNIELRHSGQGKE

-585 IAAAGLSEP
+585 IAAAGLIEP
-594 VYMDL
+594 DYMDL
-599 TRPSTLSQPDWDE
+599 ARPSTLSQPDWDE

-673 QDVQSG
+673 QDIESK

-692 VMDSDSLLRVGGG
+692 VMDSDSLLKAGGG

-730 KFEIENLEV
+730 KFEVENLEV

-750 SVVKK
+750 SFIKK

-775 LTLGAGM
+775 LILGAGM

-795 MALDKTYTL
+795 MVLDKTYTL

-829 YTISD
+829 YAISD

-983 DKKSDG
+983 DKISDG

-1021 SNVLKDDAKIYS
+1021 SDILKDDAKIYS

-1042 GAHEIQSNLNF
+1042 GSHEIQSNLNF

-1059 RSLDEAQKASA
+1059 RSLDEAQKASV

-1094 QSIKPLLALELGA
+1094 QSIKPLLALELGT

-1196 NLVLSSQLSGM
+1196 NLVLSSQLNGM

>member
-1 MKNNLSISLVLSGIL
+1 MKNNLSISLVLSSIL

-88 TATHVENGTN
+88 TANHTLLASAATNFNEN
-98 AVDYNE
+98 
-104 KRGVFG
+104 RGWFG
-110 NTKYEYLTRYSST
+110 NTLYEYATNST
-123 STSKVYNTET
+123 QKLYGADT

-138 TKFIVEGSV
+138 SKYIVEGQI
-147 DPIDIPDLEI
+147 DPLDVPNLEI
-157 SPASYND
+157 SSQD
-164 QDIAEIEVRKIENYF
+164 QTKDEANAKKIEDRF
-179 KAIKNSGGANG
+179 REIKNSGGASGEN
-190 NDIFAYQAGIGLLSL
+190 ILAYEAGTGSLAL
-205 EKPRI
+205 EKPKS
-210 DPITGNPTGGYD
+210 D
-222 TIVDKDGT
+222 TDGFAEVMSATEFEHQNIV
-230 NNQTLGASL
+230 NNALGASV
-239 NNINII
+239 NEIG
-245 NSVAY
+245 VAY
-250 KKKISLLG
+250 SAVYKSHYSSVSKPGVYLFMTSNRG
-258 DGNEVNGIYVLPF
+258 
-271 TNDNFRNKL
+271 FRNRL
-280 YIGDSGSGFFVYDT
+280 LPGDSGSGFFVYDT
-294 LKNKWV
+294 VAQKWV
-300 LVGVTSVAN
+300 LVGVLTGVEDN
-309 GTQNYASIVTARDF
+309 KNYASIVTARDF

-360 MLNSNLDLGHGG
+360 TLNSNLDLGHGG
-372 IVVNSGDF
+372 IVVNSGDI

-405 LNVVSDTSVHKL
+405 LNVVSDTSVHKV

-462 VNESLNDKIF
+462 VNENLNDKIF

-488 FNNISAN
+488 FDNISAN
-495 SSDAKITNKNPQR
+495 SSDAKITNENSQR

-518 KDTIFHAN
+518 KDTIFHAS

-550 DGALS
+550 DGSLN

-594 VYMDL
+594 AYMDL

-705 ATKLKELVINGKDT
+705 VTKLKELVVNGKDT

-730 KFEIENLEV
+730 KFEVENLEV

-750 SVVKK
+750 SLIKK

-804 VSAQSIINEGAIFN
+804 VSAQNIINEGAIFN

-829 YTISD
+829 YAISD

-840 LSDKKGENPA
+840 LSDKNGENPA

-903 REISTSSLK
+903 KEISTSSLK
-912 MSIKALQNSNE
+912 VSMKALQNSNE

-983 DKKSDG
+983 DKQSDG

-996 NIGYDRGYDEFILG
+996 NVGYDRGYDEFILG

-1042 GAHEIQSNLNF
+1042 GPHEIQSNLNF

-1059 RSLDEAQKASA
+1059 RSLDEAQKASV

-1085 SLSKSGEYE
+1085 SLSKSGEFE

-1121 SINDFNVAVAAGVE
+1121 SINDFNVAVVAGVE
-1135 YALNSDKN
+1135 YALNSEKN

-1164 SLNNSNEYVDY
+1164 SLNNSSEYVDC

>member
-1 MKNNLSISLVLSGIL
+1 MKNNLSISLVLSSIL

-54 TQRNGTKFTFD
+54 TQRNSTKFTFN

-88 TATHVENGTN
+88 TANHTLLASAATNFNEN
-98 AVDYNE
+98 
-104 KRGVFG
+104 RGWFG
-110 NTKYEYLTRYSST
+110 NTLYEYATNST
-123 STSKVYNTET
+123 QKLYGADT

-138 TKFIVEGSV
+138 SKYIVEGQI
-147 DPIDIPDLEI
+147 DPLDVPNLEI
-157 SPASYND
+157 SSQD
-164 QDIAEIEVRKIENYF
+164 QTKDEANAKKIEDRF
-179 KAIKNSGGANG
+179 RDIKNSGGASGEN
-190 NDIFAYQAGIGLLSL
+190 ILAYEAGTGSLAL
-205 EKPRI
+205 EKPKS
-210 DPITGNPTGGYD
+210 D
-222 TIVDKDGT
+222 TDGFAEVMSATEFEHQNIV
-230 NNQTLGASL
+230 NNALGASV
-239 NNINII
+239 NEIG
-245 NSVAY
+245 VAY
-250 KKKISLLG
+250 SAVYKSHYSSVSKPGVYLFMTSNRG
-258 DGNEVNGIYVLPF
+258 
-271 TNDNFRNKL
+271 FRNRL
-280 YIGDSGSGFFVYDT
+280 LPGDSGSGFFVYDT
-294 LKNKWV
+294 VAQKWV
-300 LVGVTSVAN
+300 LVGVLTGVEDN
-309 GTQNYASIVTARDF
+309 KNYASIVTARDF

-360 MLNSNLDLGHGG
+360 TLNSNLDLGHGG
-372 IVVNSGDF
+372 IVINSGDF

-405 LNVVSDTSVHKL
+405 LNVTSDTSVHKL

-462 VNESLNDKIF
+462 VNENLNDKIF

-495 SSDAKITNKNPQR
+495 SSDAKITNENSQR
-508 ATLAINGESG
+508 ATLKINGESG
-518 KDTIFHAN
+518 KGTIFHAS

-594 VYMDL
+594 AYMDL
-599 TRPSTLSQPDWDE
+599 TRPSTLSQTDWDE

-673 QDVQSG
+673 QDIESK

-692 VMDSDSLLRVGGG
+692 VMNSDSLLKVGGG
-705 ATKLKELVINGKDT
+705 TTKLKELVVNGKDT

-730 KFEIENLEV
+730 KFEVENLEV

-750 SVVKK
+750 SLIKK

-762 GSENEPVLDFKKV
+762 GSENEPALDFKKV

-804 VSAQSIINEGAIFN
+804 VSAQNIINEGAIFN

-829 YTISD
+829 YAISD

-912 MSIKALQNSNE
+912 VSIKALQNSNE

-963 AEASRERNNFWA
+963 AEAIRERNNFWA

-996 NIGYDRGYDEFILG
+996 NVGYDRGYDEFILG

-1021 SNVLKDDAKIYS
+1021 SNILKDDAKIYS

-1059 RSLDEAQKASA
+1059 RSLDEAQKASV
-1070 KGRGILSS
+1070 KGKGILSS

-1085 SLSKSGEYE
+1085 SLSKSGEFE

-1190 DTKLSE
+1190 DSKLSE

>member
-1 MKNNLSISLVLSGIL
+1 MKNNLSISLVVSSIL
-16 CSCLDAQVMDI
+16 CSCLDAQVMDV

-54 TQRNGTKFTFD
+54 TQRNGTKFTFN

-88 TATHVENGTN
+88 TANHTLLASAATNFNEN
-98 AVDYNE
+98 
-104 KRGVFG
+104 RGWFG
-110 NTKYEYLTRYSST
+110 NTLYEYATNST
-123 STSKVYNTET
+123 QKLYGADT

-138 TKFIVEGSV
+138 SKYIVEGQI
-147 DPIDIPDLEI
+147 DPLDVPNLEI
-157 SPASYND
+157 SSQD
-164 QDIAEIEVRKIENYF
+164 QAKDEANVKKIEDRF
-179 KAIKNSGGANG
+179 RDIKNSGGASGDNILAYEAG
-190 NDIFAYQAGIGLLSL
+190 TGSLALERPKSDSDGFAEVMSATEFEHQ
-205 EKPRI
+205 
-210 DPITGNPTGGYD
+210 N
-222 TIVDKDGT
+222 IV
-230 NNQTLGASL
+230 NNALGASV
-239 NNINII
+239 NEIG
-245 NSVAY
+245 VAY
-250 KKKISLLG
+250 SAVYKSHYSSVSKPGVYLFMTSNRG
-258 DGNEVNGIYVLPF
+258 
-271 TNDNFRNKL
+271 FRNRL
-280 YIGDSGSGFFVYDT
+280 LPGDSGSGFFVYDT
-294 LKNKWV
+294 VAQKWV
-300 LVGVTSVAN
+300 LVGVLTGVEDN
-309 GTQNYASIVTARDF
+309 KNYASIVTARDF

-360 MLNSNLDLGHGG
+360 TLSTNLDLGHGG

-405 LNVVSDTSVHKL
+405 LNVTSDASVHKI

-425 SSGNKPLRLGEGVVE
+425 SSGNKPLRLGDGVVE

-462 VNESLNDKIF
+462 VNENLNDKIF

-495 SSDAKITNKNPQR
+495 SSDAKITNANSQR
-508 ATLAINGESG
+508 ATLTINGESG
-518 KDTIFHAN
+518 KDTIFHAS
-526 IDKNIELKHSGQGKE
+526 IDKNIELRHSGQGKE

-555 LENAKVT
+555 LEDAKVT
-562 LQGHPKTHAIGDAS
+562 LQGHPNTHAIGDAS

-585 IAAAGLSEP
+585 IAAAGLNEP
-594 VYMDL
+594 AYMDL
-599 TRPSTLSQPDWDE
+599 ARPSTLSQPDWDE

-673 QDVQSG
+673 QDIESK

-705 ATKLKELVINGKDT
+705 ATKLKELVVNGKDT

-730 KFEIENLEV
+730 KFEVENLEV

-829 YTISD
+829 YAING
-834 GKIVMK
+834 GKIEMK

-850 VSSNVVQERVSKFSQ
+850 VSPNVVQEMASKFSQ

-894 LAQKADKDM
+894 LAQKADKEM
-903 REISTSSLK
+903 KEISTSALK
-912 MSIKALQNSNE
+912 VSIKALQNSNE

-983 DKKSDG
+983 DRQSDG

-1059 RSLDEAQKASA
+1059 RSLDEAQKASV

-1085 SLSKSGEYE
+1085 SLSKSGEFE

>member
-1 MKNNLSISLVLSGIL
+1 MKNNLSISLVLSSIL
-16 CSCLDAQVMDI
+16 CSCLDAQVMDV

-54 TQRNGTKFTFD
+54 TQRNGAKFTFN

-74 NKGNFTALGRNFVV
+74 NKGNFTSLGRNFVV
-88 TATHVENGTN
+88 TANHTLLASAATNFNEN
-98 AVDYNE
+98 
-104 KRGVFG
+104 RGWFG
-110 NTKYEYLTRYSST
+110 NTLYEYATNST
-123 STSKVYNTET
+123 QKLYGADT

-138 TKFIVEGSV
+138 SKYIVEGQI
-147 DPIDIPDLEI
+147 DPLDVPNLEI
-157 SPASYND
+157 SSQD
-164 QDIAEIEVRKIENYF
+164 QAKDEANAKKIEDRF
-179 KAIKNSGGANG
+179 RDIKNSGGASGEN
-190 NDIFAYQAGIGLLSL
+190 ILAYEAGTGSLAL
-205 EKPRI
+205 EKPKS
-210 DPITGNPTGGYD
+210 D
-222 TIVDKDGT
+222 TDGFAEVMSATEFENQNIV
-230 NNQTLGASL
+230 NNALGASV
-239 NNINII
+239 NEIG
-245 NSVAY
+245 VAY
-250 KKKISLLG
+250 SAVYKTHYSSVSKPGVYLFMTSNRG
-258 DGNEVNGIYVLPF
+258 
-271 TNDNFRNKL
+271 FRNRL
-280 YIGDSGSGFFVYDT
+280 LPGDSGSGFFVYDT
-294 LKNKWV
+294 VAQKWV
-300 LVGVTSVAN
+300 LVGVLTGVEDN
-309 GTQNYASIVTARDF
+309 KNYASIVTARDF
-323 NDYKKEYEN
+323 NDYKKGYKN
-332 LVSGVNVLGSALVQ
+332 LVSGVNVLGSALVK

-360 MLNSNLDLGHGG
+360 TLSTNLDLGHGG

-405 LNVVSDTSVHKL
+405 LNVTSDTSVHKL

-462 VNESLNDKIF
+462 VNENLNDKIF

-478 ALDLNGFDQT
+478 ALDINGFDQT
-488 FNNISAN
+488 FDNISAN
-495 SSDAKITNKNPQR
+495 SSDAKITNANSQS
-508 ATLAINGESG
+508 ATLTINGESG
-518 KDTIFHAN
+518 KDTIFHAS
-526 IDKNIELKHSGQGKE
+526 IDKNIELRHSGQDKE

-576 VLTPLAKSK
+576 VLTPAAKSK
-585 IAAAGLSEP
+585 IAAAGLNEP
-594 VYMDL
+594 AYMDL

-673 QDVQSG
+673 QDIESK

-692 VMDSDSLLRVGGG
+692 VMDSDSLLRVGDG
-705 ATKLKELVINGKDT
+705 TTRLKELVINGKDT

-730 KFEIENLEV
+730 KFEVENLEV

-762 GSENEPVLDFKKV
+762 GSENEPILDFKKV

-782 KFDVDFTAALKGG
+782 KFDVDLTAALKGG
-795 MALDKTYTL
+795 MILDKTYTL
-804 VSAQSIINEGAIFN
+804 VSAQSIINKGAIFN

-829 YTISD
+829 YAISD

-840 LSDKKGENPA
+840 LSDKKGENPV
-850 VSSNVVQERVSKFSQ
+850 VSSNVVQERASKISQ

-889 EALRK
+889 EALKK
-894 LAQKADKDM
+894 LVQKADKDM
-903 REISTSSLK
+903 REISTSSIK

-983 DKKSDG
+983 DRQSDG

-1059 RSLDEAQKASA
+1059 RSLDEAQKASV

-1085 SLSKSGEYE
+1085 SLSKSGEFE

>member
-1 MKNNLSISLVLSGIL
+1 MKNNLSISLVLSSIL

-45 KATDAPLEF
+45 KATDASLEF
-54 TQRNGTKFTFD
+54 MQRNGTKFTFN

-88 TATHVENGTN
+88 TANHTLLASAATNFNEN
-98 AVDYNE
+98 
-104 KRGVFG
+104 RGWFG
-110 NTKYEYLTRYSST
+110 NTLYEYATNST
-123 STSKVYNTET
+123 QKLYGADT

-138 TKFIVEGSV
+138 SKYIVEGQI
-147 DPIDIPDLEI
+147 DPLDVPNLEI
-157 SPASYND
+157 SSQD
-164 QDIAEIEVRKIENYF
+164 QTKDETNANKIEDRF
-179 KAIKNSGGANG
+179 RDIKNSGGASGEN
-190 NDIFAYQAGIGLLSL
+190 ILAYEAGTGSLAL
-205 EKPRI
+205 EKPKS
-210 DPITGNPTGGYD
+210 DSDGFAEVMSATEFEHQN
-222 TIVDKDGT
+222 IV
-230 NNQTLGASL
+230 NNALGASV
-239 NNINII
+239 NEIG
-245 NSVAY
+245 VAY
-250 KKKISLLG
+250 SAVYKSHYSSVSKPGVYLFMTSNRG
-258 DGNEVNGIYVLPF
+258 
-271 TNDNFRNKL
+271 FRNRL
-280 YIGDSGSGFFVYDT
+280 LPGDSGSGFFVYDT
-294 LKNKWV
+294 VAQKWV
-300 LVGVTSVAN
+300 LVGVLTGVEDN
-309 GTQNYASIVTARDF
+309 KNYASIVTARDF

-360 MLNSNLDLGHGG
+360 TLNSNLDLGHGG
-372 IVVNSGDF
+372 IVVNSGDL

-462 VNESLNDKIF
+462 VNENLNDKIF

-488 FNNISAN
+488 FDNISAN
-495 SSDAKITNKNPQR
+495 SSDAKITNENSQR

-518 KDTIFHAN
+518 KDTIFHAS

-594 VYMDL
+594 AYMDL
-599 TRPSTLSQPDWDE
+599 TRPSTLFQPDWDE
-612 RKFSAKDGIKLKS
+612 RKFSAKDGINLKS

-665 YDDGLKYR
+665 YDNGLKYR
-673 QDVQSG
+673 QDIESK

-705 ATKLKELVINGKDT
+705 TTKLKELVINGKDT

-730 KFEIENLEV
+730 KFEVENLEV

-750 SVVKK
+750 SLIKK

-804 VSAQSIINEGAIFN
+804 VSAQNIINEGAIFN
-818 NEQKLGDLFMT
+818 NEQKLGDLFMA
-829 YTISD
+829 YTISN

-903 REISTSSLK
+903 KEISTSSLK
-912 MSIKALQNSNE
+912 MSTKALQNSNE

-933 QLRAKADISQFKLA
+933 QLRTKADISQFKLA

-983 DKKSDG
+983 DRQSDG

-996 NIGYDRGYDEFILG
+996 NVGYDRGYDEFILG

-1033 FGAYGLFER
+1033 FGAYGLFEK
-1042 GAHEIQSNLNF
+1042 GPHEIQSNLNF

-1085 SLSKSGEYE
+1085 SLSKSGEFE

-1107 NGIDGFKNDRYDQK
+1107 NDIDGFKNDRYDQK
-1121 SINDFNVAVAAGVE
+1121 SVNDFNVAVAAGVE

>member
-1 MKNNLSISLVLSGIL
+1 MKNNLSISLVLSSIL

-54 TQRNGTKFTFD
+54 TQRNGTKFTFN

-74 NKGNFTALGRNFVV
+74 NKGNFTSLGRNFVV
-88 TATHVENGTN
+88 TANHTLLASAATNFNEN
-98 AVDYNE
+98 
-104 KRGVFG
+104 RGWFG
-110 NTKYEYLTRYSST
+110 NTLYEYATNST
-123 STSKVYNTET
+123 QKLYGADT

-138 TKFIVEGSV
+138 SKYIVEGQI
-147 DPIDIPDLEI
+147 DPLDVPNLEI
-157 SPASYND
+157 SSQD
-164 QDIAEIEVRKIENYF
+164 QAKDEANANKIEDRF
-179 KAIKNSGGANG
+179 RDIKNSGGASGEN
-190 NDIFAYQAGIGLLSL
+190 ILAYEAGTGSLAL
-205 EKPRI
+205 EKPKS
-210 DPITGNPTGGYD
+210 DSDGFAEVMSATEFENQN
-222 TIVDKDGT
+222 IV
-230 NNQTLGASL
+230 NNALGASV
-239 NNINII
+239 NEIG
-245 NSVAY
+245 VAY
-250 KKKISLLG
+250 SAVYKSHYSSVSKPGVYLFMTSNRG
-258 DGNEVNGIYVLPF
+258 
-271 TNDNFRNKL
+271 FRNRL
-280 YIGDSGSGFFVYDT
+280 LPGDSGSGFFVYDT
-294 LKNKWV
+294 VAQKWV
-300 LVGVTSVAN
+300 LVGVLTGVEDN
-309 GTQNYASIVTARDF
+309 KNYTSIVTARDF

-360 MLNSNLDLGHGG
+360 TLNSNLDLGHGG
-372 IVVNSGDF
+372 IVVNSGDL

-462 VNESLNDKIF
+462 VNENLNDKIF

-478 ALDLNGFDQT
+478 VLDLNGFDQT

-495 SSDAKITNKNPQR
+495 SSDAKITNENSQR

-518 KDTIFHAN
+518 KDTIFHAS

-594 VYMDL
+594 AYMDL
-599 TRPSTLSQPDWDE
+599 ARPSTLSQPDWDE

-673 QDVQSG
+673 QDIESK

-705 ATKLKELVINGKDT
+705 TTKLKELVINGKDT

-730 KFEIENLEV
+730 KFEVENLEI

-750 SVVKK
+750 SLIKK

-804 VSAQSIINEGAIFN
+804 VNAQNIINEGAIFN

-829 YTISD
+829 YAISD

-840 LSDKKGENPA
+840 LSDKNGENPA

-903 REISTSSLK
+903 KEISTSSLK
-912 MSIKALQNSNE
+912 VSMKALQNSNE

-983 DKKSDG
+983 DKQSDG

-996 NIGYDRGYDEFILG
+996 NVGYDRGYDEFILG

-1042 GAHEIQSNLNF
+1042 GPHEIQSNLNF

-1059 RSLDEAQKASA
+1059 RSLDEAQKASV

-1085 SLSKSGEYE
+1085 SLSKSGEFE

-1135 YALNSDKN
+1135 YALNSDKS

-1164 SLNNSNEYVDY
+1164 SLNNSSEYVDY